1 MADIQIPTFS
11 NVGGAGFAVANAKQN
26 QDATSGKTVLPNVI
40 QSAANALNKVVKF
53 ENDNAFLQGQADY
66 YAKTISEQSWLT
78 TDSYQQG
85 RSLSEFSTGILDYQ
99 QRASELA
106 RASVQAGED
115 LNTFTQKLA
124 PVLKDMNDKVAA
136 LGLTGEAK
144 DTALKTVLTSVA
156 SAQKLYQKELE
167 NETIRN
173 RELGANQLGTAAVV
187 AGVQPGADSAVIAG
201 NLDAVFQGTYQ
212 LYANED
218 PKNALSKASKKS
230 LGAVKEIVTRLQAS
244 STDDLNKLK
253 MLSGYM
259 QRATHWTTD
268 ERDAALNAIDAKFM
282 EFEKFQDVYDQEQIR
297 TLETRLLSG
306 EATIDDIRS
315 AQSSLHARVG
325 AGTKDPSK
333 ANPLLDKLHVLSLK
347 VDAEYGN
354 KLLVTNGTYAD
365 WERSGQG
372 ISKLT
377 NQKVAQLLNTFAG
390 DTSAAGVYLMRDSTR
405 TNIPGEFKRGAEL
418 VAQGF
423 QNFLN
428 SPANSITEVQ
438 DTQANAVL
446 TYATAW
452 NQAADNPGQR
462 DALIAALPK
471 EWQGAMRQVL
481 RSPDVAVTDMRQ
493 LKGALDKAREG
504 IERASSESFRA
515 IDRGLFGVKDSTSQF
530 FKPKSFKSSLFGDNT
545 STDIGEQPSDALL
558 VAYTREANAYLIRN
572 KEYFAVQGYLIHDAE
587 SAMSAMLQE
596 GLAVRTSSGPVFL
609 DPEFKHSTGI
619 ENTEMLVKVFEQ
631 VKQEVADKSGGRTEP
646 KNVRVVVTGNAA
658 TFIAYD
664 DNNAP
669 LPAQYTQTPDDLN
682 RRYRAWVEEQAA
694 TAPENILD
702 SVRVG
707 GPSGITLNVTRP
719 WGNAFMSNDLGTKV
733 AKHLARSEGWTPD
746 WRNTRSAEGQADP
759 NLKQVDVIGIGISK
773 QDHPEWVERLDAA
786 KGSPAKMSQVIG
798 DFAGEYFKTF
808 PAYVKEAGIPQTF
821 EFGRR
826 PDAVYIGLADAMWH
840 GGTTG
845 AKQYAAAI
853 KTASTDI
860 EQAKKDLM
868 GTAVYKQS
876 GPERRKFLERGLI
889 AAWMPRGSNAN
900 Q

>member
-11 NVGGAGFAVANAKQN
+11 NVGGAGFAVANAQQN
-26 QDATSGKTVLPNVI
+26 QDATSGNTVLPGVI

-124 PVLKDMNDKVAA
+124 PVLKDMNDKVSA

-187 AGVQPGADSAVIAG
+187 AAMQPGADGAVIAG
-201 NLDAVFQGTYQ
+201 NLDAVFQGVYQ
-212 LYANED
+212 LHENED

-259 QRATHWTTD
+259 QRATNWTTD
-268 ERDAALNAIDAKFM
+268 ERDAALNAIDSKFM

-325 AGTKDPSK
+325 VGTKDPSK
-333 ANPLLDKLHVLSLK
+333 ANPLLDKLHALSLK
-347 VDAEYGN
+347 ADAEYGN

-377 NQKVAQLLNTFAG
+377 NQKVAQLLNTFDG
-390 DTSAAGVYLMRDSTR
+390 DTSAVGVYLMRDSTR

-452 NQAADNPGQR
+452 QQAADNPGQR
-462 DALIAALPK
+462 DALIAAIPK

-481 RSPDVAVTDMRQ
+481 RSPDVDVTDMRQ
-493 LKGALDKAREG
+493 LKGALDKARDG
-504 IERASSESFRA
+504 IEQQAKAGFSA
-515 IDRGLFGVKDSTSQF
+515 QF
-530 FKPKSFKSSLFGDNT
+530 TPDTFKSTFFGDN
-545 STDIGEQPSDALL
+545 GLQAKLFNQPTDALL
-558 VAYTREANAYLIRN
+558 IQYSREANANVLRN
-572 KEYFAVQGYLIHDAE
+572 KEYLASKGHLIVDEE
-587 SAMSAMLQE
+587 SAAQALLQE
-596 GLAVRTSSGPVFL
+596 GLAVRTASGPVFL
-609 DPEFKHSTGI
+609 NPEFKQSTGI
-619 ENTEMLVKVFEQ
+619 ENNEMLAKVFEQ
-631 VKQEVADKSGGRTEP
+631 VKQEVSSKSGGRSKAE
-646 KNVRVVVTGNAA
+646 NVRVVVTGGTA
-658 TFIAYD
+658 TFIDYD
-664 DNNAP
+664 DNNIP
-669 LPAQYTQTPDDLN
+669 LRQYVQTPDDLN

-707 GPSGITLNVTRP
+707 GPSGTTLNVTKP

-773 QDHPEWVERLDAA
+773 QDHPAWVERLDAA

-798 DFAGEYFKTF
+798 DFAGEYFKDF

-853 KTASTDI
+853 KTASTDL
-860 EQAKKDLM
+860 EQAKRDLM
-868 GTAVYKQS
+868 STAVYKQS

-889 AAWMPRGSNAN
+889 AAWMPRGANAG

>member
-11 NVGGAGFAVANAKQN
+11 NVGGAGFAVASAQQN
-26 QDATSGKTVLPNVI
+26 QDATSGKTVLPDVI
-40 QSAANALNKVVKF
+40 QGAANALNKVVKF

-187 AGVQPGADSAVIAG
+187 AAMQPGADGAVVAG
-201 NLDAVFQGTYQ
+201 NLDAVFQGVYQ
-212 LYANED
+212 LHENED

-253 MLSGYM
+253 ILSGYM
-259 QRATHWTTD
+259 QRATDWTPD
-268 ERDAALNAIDAKFM
+268 ERDAALNAIDSKFM
-282 EFEKFQDVYDQEQIR
+282 EFEKFQDVYNQERVR
-297 TLETRLLSG
+297 TLETRVQQGDAS
-306 EATIDDIRS
+306 IDDIRDLQS
-315 AQSSLHARVG
+315 AYHSQIAS
-325 AGTKDPSK
+325 GTLDPTK
-333 ANPLLDKLHVLSLK
+333 GNALLDNLHRLSLK
-347 VDAEYGN
+347 ADAEYGN
-354 KLLVTNGTYAD
+354 KLLVTQGTYAD
-365 WERSGQG
+365 ILKSGQG
-372 ISKLT
+372 VEKVL
-377 NQKVAQLLNTFAG
+377 NQKVAQLVDTLG

-405 TNIPGEFKRGAEL
+405 TDIPGEYKKGAEL

-428 SPANSITEVQ
+428 APASSITEVQ

-481 RSPDVAVTDMRQ
+481 RSPDVDVTDMRQ
-493 LKGALDKAREG
+493 LKGALDKARDG
-504 IERASSESFRA
+504 IEQQARAGFTA
-515 IDRGLFGVKDSTSQF
+515 QF
-530 FKPKSFKSSLFGDNT
+530 TPDTFKSTFFGDN
-545 STDIGEQPSDALL
+545 GLQAKLFNQPTDALL
-558 VAYTREANAYLIRN
+558 MQYSREANANVLRN
-572 KEYFAVQGYLIHDAE
+572 KEYLASKGHLIVDEE
-587 SAMSAMLQE
+587 SAAQALLQE
-596 GLAVRTSSGPVFL
+596 GLAVRTASGPVFL
-609 DPEFKHSTGI
+609 NPEFKQSTGI
-619 ENTEMLVKVFEQ
+619 ENNEMLAKVFEQ
-631 VKQEVADKSGGRTEP
+631 VKQEVSSKSGGRSKAE
-646 KNVRVVVTGNAA
+646 NVRVVVTGGTA
-658 TFIAYD
+658 TFIDYD
-664 DNNAP
+664 DNNVP
-669 LPAQYTQTPDDLN
+669 LRQYVQTPDDLN
-682 RRYRAWVEEQAA
+682 HRYRAWVEEQAA

-707 GPSGITLNVTRP
+707 GPSGVTLNVTRP

-798 DFAGEYFKTF
+798 DFAGEYFKDF

-840 GGTTG
+840 GGSTG

-853 KTASTDI
+853 KTASTDL
-860 EQAKKDLM
+860 EQAKRDLM

-876 GPERRKFLERGLI
+876 GPARRKFLERGLI
-889 AAWMPRGSNAN
+889 AAWMPRGSNVN

>member
-11 NVGGAGFAVANAKQN
+11 NVGGAGFAVANAQQN
-26 QDATSGKTVLPNVI
+26 QDATSGKTVLPGVI

-66 YAKTISEQSWLT
+66 YAKTIAEQSWLT

-99 QRASELA
+99 QQASELA

-124 PVLKDMNDKVAA
+124 PVLKGMNDKVAA

-187 AGVQPGADSAVIAG
+187 AAMQPGADGAVIAG
-201 NLDAVFQGTYQ
+201 NLDAVFQGVYQ
-212 LYANED
+212 LHENED

-259 QRATHWTTD
+259 QRTTNWTPD
-268 ERDAALNAIDAKFM
+268 ERDAALNAIDSKFM

-297 TLETRLLSG
+297 TLETHLLSG

-333 ANPLLDKLHVLSLK
+333 ANPLLDKLHALSLK
-347 VDAEYGN
+347 ADAEYGN
-354 KLLVTNGTYAD
+354 KLLITQGTYAD
-365 WERSGQG
+365 VLKSGQ
-372 ISKLT
+372 SVEKVL
-377 NQKVAQLLNTFAG
+377 NQKVAQLVDTLG

-405 TNIPGEFKRGAEL
+405 TDIPGEYKKGAEL

-428 SPANSITEVQ
+428 APASSITEVQ

-481 RSPDVAVTDMRQ
+481 RSPDVDVTDMRQ
-493 LKGALDKAREG
+493 LKGALDKARDG
-504 IERASSESFRA
+504 IEQQ
-515 IDRGLFGVKDSTSQF
+515 VKAGFPAQF
-530 FKPKSFKSSLFGDNT
+530 TPDTFKSTFFGDN
-545 STDIGEQPSDALL
+545 GLQAKLFNQPADALL
-558 VAYTREANAYLIRN
+558 ILYSREANSNIFRNREYLAS
-572 KEYFAVQGYLIHDAE
+572 KGHLIVDEE
-587 SAMSAMLQE
+587 SAAQALLQE
-596 GLAVRTSSGPVFL
+596 GLAVRTASGPVFL
-609 DPEFKHSTGI
+609 NPEFKHSTGI
-619 ENTEMLVKVFEQ
+619 ENTEMLAKVFEQ
-631 VKQEVADKSGGRTEP
+631 VKQEVASKSGGRSKPE
-646 KNVRVVVTGNAA
+646 NVRVVVTGNEA

-664 DNNAP
+664 DNNNALP
-669 LPAQYTQTPDDLN
+669 LHYVQDAVDLN

-707 GPSGITLNVTRP
+707 GPSGVTLNVTKP

-746 WRNTRSAEGQADP
+746 WKNTRSVEDQADP

-786 KGSPAKMSQVIG
+786 KGSPAKMSQVVG

-889 AAWMPRGSNAN
+889 AAWMPRGAN
-900 Q
+900 VNQ

>member
-11 NVGGAGFAVANAKQN
+11 NVGGAGFAVANAQQN
-26 QDATSGKTVLPNVI
+26 QDATSGKTVLPGVI

-66 YAKTISEQSWLT
+66 YAKTIAEQSWLT

-124 PVLKDMNDKVAA
+124 PVLKGMNDKVAA

-187 AGVQPGADSAVIAG
+187 ASMQPGADGAVIAG
-201 NLDAVFQGTYQ
+201 NLDAVFQGVYQ
-212 LYANED
+212 LHENED

-259 QRATHWTTD
+259 QRTTNWTPD
-268 ERDAALNAIDAKFM
+268 ERDAALNAIDSKFM

-297 TLETRLLSG
+297 TLETHLLSG

-333 ANPLLDKLHVLSLK
+333 ANPLLDKLHALSLK
-347 VDAEYGN
+347 ADAEYGN
-354 KLLVTNGTYAD
+354 KLLITQGTYAD
-365 WERSGQG
+365 VLKSGQ
-372 ISKLT
+372 SVEKVL
-377 NQKVAQLLNTFAG
+377 NQKVAQLVDTLG

-405 TNIPGEFKRGAEL
+405 TDIPGEYKKGAEL

-428 SPANSITEVQ
+428 APASSITEVQ

-481 RSPDVAVTDMRQ
+481 RSPDVDVTDMRQ
-493 LKGALDKAREG
+493 LKGALDKARDG
-504 IERASSESFRA
+504 IEQQ
-515 IDRGLFGVKDSTSQF
+515 VKAGFPAQF
-530 FKPKSFKSSLFGDNT
+530 TPDTFKSTFFGDN
-545 STDIGEQPSDALL
+545 GLQAKLFNQPADALL
-558 VAYTREANAYLIRN
+558 ILYSREANSNIFRNREYLAS
-572 KEYFAVQGYLIHDAE
+572 KGHLIVDEE
-587 SAMSAMLQE
+587 SAAQALLQE
-596 GLAVRTSSGPVFL
+596 GLAVRTASGPVFL
-609 DPEFKHSTGI
+609 NPEFKHSTGI
-619 ENTEMLVKVFEQ
+619 ENTEMLAKVFEQ
-631 VKQEVADKSGGRTEP
+631 VKQEVASKSGGRSKPE
-646 KNVRVVVTGNAA
+646 NVRVVVTGNEA

-664 DNNAP
+664 DNNNALP
-669 LPAQYTQTPDDLN
+669 LHYVQDAVDLN

-707 GPSGITLNVTRP
+707 GPSGVTLNVTKP

-746 WRNTRSAEGQADP
+746 WKNTRSVEDQADP

-786 KGSPAKMSQVIG
+786 KGSPAKMSQVVG

-889 AAWMPRGSNAN
+889 AAWMPRGAN
-900 Q
+900 VNQ

>member
-11 NVGGAGFAVANAKQN
+11 NVGGAGFAVANAQQN
-26 QDATSGKTVLPNVI
+26 QDATSGKTVLPGVI

-66 YAKTISEQSWLT
+66 YAKTIAEQSWLT

-124 PVLKDMNDKVAA
+124 PVLKGMNDKVAA

-187 AGVQPGADSAVIAG
+187 AAMQPGADGAVIAG
-201 NLDAVFQGTYQ
+201 NLDAVFQGVYQ
-212 LYANED
+212 LHENED

-259 QRATHWTTD
+259 QRTTNWTPD
-268 ERDAALNAIDAKFM
+268 ERDAALNAIDSKFM

-297 TLETRLLSG
+297 TLETHLLSG

-333 ANPLLDKLHVLSLK
+333 ANPLLDKLHALSLK
-347 VDAEYGN
+347 ADAEYGN
-354 KLLVTNGTYAD
+354 KLLITQGTYAD
-365 WERSGQG
+365 VLKSGQ
-372 ISKLT
+372 SVEKVL
-377 NQKVAQLLNTFAG
+377 NQKVAQLVDTLG

-405 TNIPGEFKRGAEL
+405 TDIPGEYKKGAEL

-428 SPANSITEVQ
+428 APASSITEVQ

-481 RSPDVAVTDMRQ
+481 RSPDVDVTDMRQ
-493 LKGALDKAREG
+493 LKGALDKARDG
-504 IERASSESFRA
+504 IEQQ
-515 IDRGLFGVKDSTSQF
+515 VKAGFPAQF
-530 FKPKSFKSSLFGDNT
+530 TPDTFKSTFFGDN
-545 STDIGEQPSDALL
+545 GLQAKLFNQPADALL
-558 VAYTREANAYLIRN
+558 ILYSREANSNIFRNREYLAS
-572 KEYFAVQGYLIHDAE
+572 KGHLIVDEE
-587 SAMSAMLQE
+587 SAAQALLQE
-596 GLAVRTSSGPVFL
+596 GLAVRTASGPVFL
-609 DPEFKHSTGI
+609 NPEFKHSTGI
-619 ENTEMLVKVFEQ
+619 ENTEMLAKVFEQ
-631 VKQEVADKSGGRTEP
+631 VKQEVASKSGGRSKPE
-646 KNVRVVVTGNAA
+646 NVRVVVTGNEA

-664 DNNAP
+664 DNNNALP
-669 LPAQYTQTPDDLN
+669 LHYVQDAVDLN

-707 GPSGITLNVTRP
+707 GPSGVTLNVTKP

-746 WRNTRSAEGQADP
+746 WKNTRSVEDQADP

-786 KGSPAKMSQVIG
+786 KGSPAKMSQVVG

-889 AAWMPRGSNAN
+889 AAWMPRGAN
-900 Q
+900 VNQ

>member
-26 QDATSGKTVLPNVI
+26 QDATSGKTVLPGVI

-187 AGVQPGADSAVIAG
+187 AAMQPGADGAVIAG
-201 NLDAVFQGTYQ
+201 NLDAVFQGVYQ
-212 LYANED
+212 LHENED

-259 QRATHWTTD
+259 QRATNWTTD
-268 ERDAALNAIDAKFM
+268 ERDAALNAIDSKFM
-282 EFEKFQDVYDQEQIR
+282 EFEKFQDVYDQEQVR

-306 EATIDDIRS
+306 EATIDDVRS

-333 ANPLLDKLHVLSLK
+333 ANPLLDKLHALSLK

-354 KLLVTNGTYAD
+354 KLLVAQGTYAD
-365 WERSGQG
+365 VLKSGQ
-372 ISKLT
+372 SAEKVL
-377 NQKVAQLLNTFAG
+377 NQKVAQLVGTLG

-405 TNIPGEFKRGAEL
+405 TDIPGEYKKGAEL

-423 QNFLN
+423 MSFLN
-428 SPANSITEVQ
+428 APANSITEVQ
-438 DTQANAVL
+438 DTQASAVL

-481 RSPDVAVTDMRQ
+481 RSPDVDVTDMRQ
-493 LKGALDKAREG
+493 LKGALDKARDG
-504 IERASSESFRA
+504 IEQQARAGFTA
-515 IDRGLFGVKDSTSQF
+515 QF
-530 FKPKSFKSSLFGDNT
+530 TPDTFKSTFFGDN
-545 STDIGEQPSDALL
+545 GLQAKLFNQPTDALL
-558 VAYTREANAYLIRN
+558 MQYSREANANVLRN
-572 KEYFAVQGYLIHDAE
+572 KEYLASKGHLIVDEE
-587 SAMSAMLQE
+587 SAAQALLQE
-596 GLAVRTSSGPVFL
+596 GLAVRTASGPVFL
-609 DPEFKHSTGI
+609 NPEFKQSTGI
-619 ENTEMLVKVFEQ
+619 ENNEMLAKVFEQ
-631 VKQEVADKSGGRTEP
+631 VKQEVSSKSGGRSKAE
-646 KNVRVVVTGNAA
+646 NVRVVVTGGTA
-658 TFIAYD
+658 TFIDYD
-664 DNNAP
+664 DNNVP
-669 LPAQYTQTPDDLN
+669 LRQYVQTPDDLN

-707 GPSGITLNVTRP
+707 GPSGVTLNVTKP

-773 QDHPEWVERLDAA
+773 QDHPQWVERLDAA

-798 DFAGEYFKTF
+798 DFAGEYFKDF

-840 GGTTG
+840 GGATG

-860 EQAKKDLM
+860 EQARKDLM

-876 GPERRKFLERGLI
+876 GPARRKFLERGLI
-889 AAWMPRGSNAN
+889 AAWMPRGSNVN

>member
-11 NVGGAGFAVANAKQN
+11 NVGGAGFAVANAQQN
-26 QDATSGKTVLPNVI
+26 QDATSGKTVLPGVI

-167 NETIRN
+167 DETIRN

-187 AGVQPGADSAVIAG
+187 AAMQPGADGAVIAG
-201 NLDAVFQGTYQ
+201 NLDAVFQGVYQ
-212 LYANED
+212 LHENED

-253 MLSGYM
+253 MLSSYM
-259 QRATHWTTD
+259 QRATNWTTD
-268 ERDAALNAIDAKFM
+268 ERDAALNAIDSKFM
-282 EFEKFQDVYDQEQIR
+282 EFEKFQDVYNQESVR
-297 TLETRLLSG
+297 TLETRVQQGDAS
-306 EATIDDIRS
+306 IDDIRDLQS
-315 AQSSLHARVG
+315 AYHSQIAS
-325 AGTKDPSK
+325 GTLDPTK
-333 ANPLLDKLHVLSLK
+333 GNALLDNLHRLSLK
-347 VDAEYGN
+347 ADSEYGN
-354 KLLVTNGTYAD
+354 KLLVTQGTYAD
-365 WERSGQG
+365 VLKSGQG
-372 ISKLT
+372 VEKVL
-377 NQKVAQLLNTFAG
+377 NQKVAQLVDTLG

-405 TNIPGEFKRGAEL
+405 TDIPGEYKRGAEL

-423 QNFLN
+423 MSFLN
-428 SPANSITEVQ
+428 APANSITEVQ

-481 RSPDVAVTDMRQ
+481 RSPDVDVTDMRQ
-493 LKGALDKAREG
+493 LKGALDKARDG
-504 IERASSESFRA
+504 IEQQARAGFTA
-515 IDRGLFGVKDSTSQF
+515 QF
-530 FKPKSFKSSLFGDNT
+530 TPDTFKSTFFGDN
-545 STDIGEQPSDALL
+545 GLQAKLFNQPTDALL
-558 VAYTREANAYLIRN
+558 IQYSREANANVLRN
-572 KEYFAVQGYLIHDAE
+572 KEYLASKGHLIVDEE
-587 SAMSAMLQE
+587 SAAQALLQE
-596 GLAVRTSSGPVFL
+596 GLAVRTASGPVFL
-609 DPEFKHSTGI
+609 NPEFKQSTGI
-619 ENTEMLVKVFEQ
+619 ENNEMLAKVFEQ
-631 VKQEVADKSGGRTEP
+631 VKQEVSSKSGGRSKAE
-646 KNVRVVVTGNAA
+646 NVRVVVTGGTA
-658 TFIAYD
+658 TFIDYD
-664 DNNAP
+664 DNNVP
-669 LPAQYTQTPDDLN
+669 LRQYVQTTDDLN

-707 GPSGITLNVTRP
+707 GPSGVTLNVTKP

-773 QDHPEWVERLDAA
+773 QDHPEWVERIDAA

-798 DFAGEYFKTF
+798 DFAGEYFKDF
-808 PAYVKEAGIPQTF
+808 PSYVKEAGIPQTF

-840 GGTTG
+840 GGATG

-860 EQAKKDLM
+860 EQARKDLM

-876 GPERRKFLERGLI
+876 GPARRKFLERGLI
-889 AAWMPRGSNAN
+889 AAWMPRGSNVN

>member
-11 NVGGAGFAVANAKQN
+11 NVGGVGFAMANAQQN
-26 QDATSGKTVLPNVI
+26 QDATSGKTVLPGVI

-187 AGVQPGADSAVIAG
+187 AAMQPGADGAVIAG
-201 NLDAVFQGTYQ
+201 NLDAVFQGVYQ
-212 LYANED
+212 LHENED

-253 MLSGYM
+253 ILSGYM
-259 QRATHWTTD
+259 QRATDWTPD
-268 ERDAALNAIDAKFM
+268 ERDAALNAIDSKFM
-282 EFEKFQDVYDQEQIR
+282 EFEKFQDVYNQESVR
-297 TLETRLLSG
+297 TLETRVQQGDAS
-306 EATIDDIRS
+306 IDDIRDLQS
-315 AQSSLHARVG
+315 AYHRQIAS
-325 AGTKDPSK
+325 GTLDPTK
-333 ANPLLDKLHVLSLK
+333 GNALLDNLHRLSLK
-347 VDAEYGN
+347 VDSEYGN
-354 KLLVTNGTYAD
+354 KLLVTQGTYAD
-365 WERSGQG
+365 VLKSGQG
-372 ISKLT
+372 VEKVL
-377 NQKVAQLLNTFAG
+377 NQKVAQLVATLG

-405 TNIPGEFKRGAEL
+405 TDIPGEYKKGAEL

-428 SPANSITEVQ
+428 APASSITEVQ

-481 RSPDVAVTDMRQ
+481 RSPDVDVTDMRQ
-493 LKGALDKAREG
+493 LKGALDKARDG
-504 IERASSESFRA
+504 IEQQ
-515 IDRGLFGVKDSTSQF
+515 VKAGFPAQF
-530 FKPKSFKSSLFGDNT
+530 TPDTFKSTFFGDN
-545 STDIGEQPSDALL
+545 GLQAKLFNQPADALL
-558 VAYTREANAYLIRN
+558 ILYSREANSNIFRNREYLAS
-572 KEYFAVQGYLIHDAE
+572 KGHLIVDEE
-587 SAMSAMLQE
+587 SAAQALLQE
-596 GLAVRTSSGPVFL
+596 GLAVRTASGPVFL
-609 DPEFKHSTGI
+609 NPEFKHSTGI
-619 ENTEMLVKVFEQ
+619 ENTEMLAKVFEQ
-631 VKQEVADKSGGRTEP
+631 VKQEVASKSGGRSKPE
-646 KNVRVVVTGNAA
+646 NVRVVVTGNEA

-664 DNNAP
+664 DNNNVLP
-669 LPAQYTQTPDDLN
+669 LHYVQDAVDLN

-707 GPSGITLNVTRP
+707 GPSGVTLNVTRP

-798 DFAGEYFKTF
+798 DFAGEYFKDF

-840 GGTTG
+840 GGATG

-853 KTASTDI
+853 KTASTDL

-876 GPERRKFLERGLI
+876 GPARRKFLERGLI
-889 AAWMPRGSNAN
+889 AAWMPRGSNVN

>member
-26 QDATSGKTVLPNVI
+26 QDATSGKTVLPGVI

-187 AGVQPGADSAVIAG
+187 AAMQPGADGAVIAG
-201 NLDAVFQGTYQ
+201 NLDAVFQGVYQ
-212 LYANED
+212 LHENED

-259 QRATHWTTD
+259 QRATNWTTD
-268 ERDAALNAIDAKFM
+268 ERDAALNAIDSKFM
-282 EFEKFQDVYDQEQIR
+282 EFEKFQDVYDQEQVR

-306 EATIDDIRS
+306 EATIDDIRD
-315 AQSSLHARVG
+315 AQSSLHARVD
-325 AGTKDPSK
+325 AGTKDPSQ
-333 ANPLLDKLHVLSLK
+333 ANPLFSKLHALSLK
-347 VDAEYGN
+347 ADKAYGDN
-354 KLLVTNGTYAD
+354 LLVSNGTYAD
-365 WERSGQG
+365 WLRSDKGVA
-372 ISKLT
+372 KLAGLKT
-377 NQKVAQLLNTFAG
+377 AQLVTAFNG

-418 VAQGF
+418 VTQGF
-423 QNFLN
+423 QSFLN
-428 SPANSITEVQ
+428 APANSITEVQ
-438 DTQANAVL
+438 DTQADAVR

-481 RSPDVAVTDMRQ
+481 RSPDVDVTDMRQ
-493 LKGALDKAREG
+493 LKGALDKARDG
-504 IERASSESFRA
+504 IEQQARAGFTA
-515 IDRGLFGVKDSTSQF
+515 QF
-530 FKPKSFKSSLFGDNT
+530 TPDTFKSTFFGDN
-545 STDIGEQPSDALL
+545 GLQAKLFNQPTDALL
-558 VAYTREANAYLIRN
+558 MQYSREANANVLRN
-572 KEYFAVQGYLIHDAE
+572 KEYLASKGHLIVDEE
-587 SAMSAMLQE
+587 SAAQALLQE
-596 GLAVRTSSGPVFL
+596 GLAVRTASGPVFL
-609 DPEFKHSTGI
+609 NPEFKQSTGI
-619 ENTEMLVKVFEQ
+619 ENNEMLAKVFEQ
-631 VKQEVADKSGGRTEP
+631 VKQEVSSKSGGRSKAE
-646 KNVRVVVTGNAA
+646 NVRVVVTGGTA
-658 TFIAYD
+658 TFIDYD
-664 DNNAP
+664 DNNVP
-669 LPAQYTQTPDDLN
+669 LRQYVQTPDDLN
-682 RRYRAWVEEQAA
+682 RRYRAWIEEQAA

-707 GPSGITLNVTRP
+707 GPSGVTLNVTRP

-798 DFAGEYFKTF
+798 DFAGEYFKDF
-808 PAYVKEAGIPQTF
+808 PSYVKEAGIPQTF

-840 GGTTG
+840 GGSTG

-853 KTASTDI
+853 KTASTDL
-860 EQAKKDLM
+860 EQATRDLM
-868 GTAVYKQS
+868 STAVYKQS
-876 GPERRKFLERGLI
+876 GPARRKFLERGLI
-889 AAWMPRGSNAN
+889 AAWMPRGSNVN

>member
-11 NVGGAGFAVANAKQN
+11 NVGGAGFAVANAQQN
-26 QDATSGKTVLPNVI
+26 QDATSGKTVLPGVI
-40 QSAANALNKVVKF
+40 QNAANALNKVVKF

-124 PVLKDMNDKVAA
+124 PVLKGMNDKVAA

-187 AGVQPGADSAVIAG
+187 AAMQPGADGAVIAG
-201 NLDAVFQGTYQ
+201 NLDAVFQGVYQ
-212 LYANED
+212 LHENED

-259 QRATHWTTD
+259 QRAINWTTD
-268 ERDAALNAIDAKFM
+268 ERDAALNAIDSKFM
-282 EFEKFQDVYDQEQIR
+282 EFGKFQDVYNQESVR
-297 TLETRLLSG
+297 TLETRVQQGDAS
-306 EATIDDIRS
+306 IDDIRDLQS
-315 AQSSLHARVG
+315 AYHSQIAS
-325 AGTKDPSK
+325 GTLDPTK
-333 ANPLLDKLHVLSLK
+333 GNALLDNLHRLSLK
-347 VDAEYGN
+347 ADAEYGN
-354 KLLVTNGTYAD
+354 KLLVTQGTYAD
-365 WERSGQG
+365 VLKSGQ
-372 ISKLT
+372 SAEKVL
-377 NQKVAQLLNTFAG
+377 NQKVAQLVDTLG

-405 TNIPGEFKRGAEL
+405 TDIPGEYKKGAEL

-428 SPANSITEVQ
+428 APANSITEVQ

-481 RSPDVAVTDMRQ
+481 RSPDVDVTDMRQ
-493 LKGALDKAREG
+493 LKGALDKARDG
-504 IERASSESFRA
+504 IEQQARAGFTA
-515 IDRGLFGVKDSTSQF
+515 QF
-530 FKPKSFKSSLFGDNT
+530 TPDTFKSTFFGDN
-545 STDIGEQPSDALL
+545 GLQAKLFNQPTDALL
-558 VAYTREANAYLIRN
+558 IQYSREANANVLRN
-572 KEYFAVQGYLIHDAE
+572 KEYLASKGHLIVDEE
-587 SAMSAMLQE
+587 SAAQALLQE
-596 GLAVRTSSGPVFL
+596 GMAVRTASGPVFL
-609 DPEFKHSTGI
+609 NPEFKQSTGI
-619 ENTEMLVKVFEQ
+619 ENNEMLAKVFEQ
-631 VKQEVADKSGGRTEP
+631 VKQEVSSKSGGRSKAE
-646 KNVRVVVTGNAA
+646 NVRVVVTGGTA
-658 TFIAYD
+658 TFIDYD
-664 DNNAP
+664 DNNVP
-669 LPAQYTQTPDDLN
+669 LRQYVQTPDNLN

-707 GPSGITLNVTRP
+707 GPSGVTLNVTRP

-759 NLKQVDVIGIGISK
+759 SLKQVDVIGIGISK
-773 QDHPEWVERLDAA
+773 QDHPDWVERLDAA

-798 DFAGEYFKTF
+798 DFAGEYFKDF

-840 GGTTG
+840 GGATG

-853 KTASTDI
+853 KTASTNI

-876 GPERRKFLERGLI
+876 GPARRKFLERGLI
-889 AAWMPRGSNAN
+889 AAWMPRGSNVN

>member
-11 NVGGAGFAVANAKQN
+11 NVGGAGFAVANAQQS
-26 QDATSGKTVLPNVI
+26 QDATSGKTVLPGVI

-66 YAKTISEQSWLT
+66 YAKTIAEQSWLT

-124 PVLKDMNDKVAA
+124 PVLKGMNDKVAA

-187 AGVQPGADSAVIAG
+187 AAMQPGADGAVIAG
-201 NLDAVFQGTYQ
+201 NLDAVFQGVYQ
-212 LYANED
+212 LHENED

-259 QRATHWTTD
+259 QRTTNWTPD
-268 ERDAALNAIDAKFM
+268 ERDAALNAIDSKFM

-297 TLETRLLSG
+297 TLETHLLSG

-333 ANPLLDKLHVLSLK
+333 ANPLLDKLHALSLK
-347 VDAEYGN
+347 ADAEYGN
-354 KLLVTNGTYAD
+354 KLLITQGTYAD
-365 WERSGQG
+365 VLKSGQ
-372 ISKLT
+372 SVEKVL
-377 NQKVAQLLNTFAG
+377 NQKVAQLVDTLG

-405 TNIPGEFKRGAEL
+405 TDIPGEYKKGAEL

-428 SPANSITEVQ
+428 APASSITEVQ

-481 RSPDVAVTDMRQ
+481 RSPDVDVTDMRQ
-493 LKGALDKAREG
+493 LKGALDKARDG
-504 IERASSESFRA
+504 IEQQ
-515 IDRGLFGVKDSTSQF
+515 VKAGFPAQF
-530 FKPKSFKSSLFGDNT
+530 TPDTFKSTFFGDN
-545 STDIGEQPSDALL
+545 GLQAKLFNQPADALL
-558 VAYTREANAYLIRN
+558 ILYSREANSNIFRNREYLAS
-572 KEYFAVQGYLIHDAE
+572 KGHLIVDEE
-587 SAMSAMLQE
+587 SAAQALLQE
-596 GLAVRTSSGPVFL
+596 GLAVRTASGPVFL
-609 DPEFKHSTGI
+609 NPEFKQSTGI
-619 ENTEMLVKVFEQ
+619 ENTEMLAKVFEQ
-631 VKQEVADKSGGRTEP
+631 VKQEVSSKSGGRSKPE
-646 KNVRVVVTGNAA
+646 NVRVVVTGGTA
-658 TFIAYD
+658 TFIDYD
-664 DNNAP
+664 DNNVP
-669 LPAQYTQTPDDLN
+669 LRQYVQTPDDLN

-707 GPSGITLNVTRP
+707 GPSGVTLNVTKP

-746 WRNTRSAEGQADP
+746 WKNTRSVEDQADP

-786 KGSPAKMSQVIG
+786 KGSPAKMSQVVG

-889 AAWMPRGSNAN
+889 AAWMPRGSNVN

>member
-11 NVGGAGFAVANAKQN
+11 NVGGAGFAVANAQQN
-26 QDATSGKTVLPNVI
+26 QDATSGKTVLPGVI

-187 AGVQPGADSAVIAG
+187 AAMQPGADGAVIAG
-201 NLDAVFQGTYQ
+201 NLDAVFQGVYQ
-212 LYANED
+212 LHENED

-253 MLSGYM
+253 MLSSYM
-259 QRATHWTTD
+259 QRATNWTPD
-268 ERDAALNAIDAKFM
+268 ERDAALNAIDSKFM
-282 EFEKFQDVYDQEQIR
+282 EFEKFQDVYNQERVR
-297 TLETRLLSG
+297 TLETRVQQGDAS
-306 EATIDDIRS
+306 IDDIRDLQS
-315 AQSSLHARVG
+315 AYHSQIAS
-325 AGTKDPSK
+325 GTLDPTK
-333 ANPLLDKLHVLSLK
+333 GNALLDNLHRLSLK
-347 VDAEYGN
+347 ADAEYGN
-354 KLLVTNGTYAD
+354 KLLVTQGTYAD
-365 WERSGQG
+365 VLKSGQNVE
-372 ISKLT
+372 KVL
-377 NQKVAQLLNTFAG
+377 NQKVAQLVDTLG

-405 TNIPGEFKRGAEL
+405 TDIPGEYKKGAEL

-428 SPANSITEVQ
+428 APASSITEVQ

-481 RSPDVAVTDMRQ
+481 RSPDVDVTDMRQ
-493 LKGALDKAREG
+493 LKGALDKARDG
-504 IERASSESFRA
+504 IEQQARAGFTA
-515 IDRGLFGVKDSTSQF
+515 QF
-530 FKPKSFKSSLFGDNT
+530 TPDTFKSTFFGDN
-545 STDIGEQPSDALL
+545 GLQAKLFNQPTDALL
-558 VAYTREANAYLIRN
+558 MQYSREANANVLRN
-572 KEYFAVQGYLIHDAE
+572 KEYLASKGHLIVDEE
-587 SAMSAMLQE
+587 SAAQALLQE
-596 GLAVRTSSGPVFL
+596 GLAVRTASGPVFL
-609 DPEFKHSTGI
+609 NPEFKQSTGI
-619 ENTEMLVKVFEQ
+619 ENNEMLAKVFEQ
-631 VKQEVADKSGGRTEP
+631 VKQEVSSKSGGRSKPE
-646 KNVRVVVTGNAA
+646 NVRVVVTGGTA
-658 TFIAYD
+658 TFIDYD
-664 DNNAP
+664 DNNVP
-669 LPAQYTQTPDDLN
+669 LRQYVQTPDDLN
-682 RRYRAWVEEQAA
+682 RRYRVWVEEQAA

-707 GPSGITLNVTRP
+707 GPSGVTLNVTRP

-746 WRNTRSAEGQADP
+746 WRNTRSAEGRADP

-798 DFAGEYFKTF
+798 DFAGEYFKDF

-840 GGTTG
+840 GGATG

-868 GTAVYKQS
+868 STAVYKQS
-876 GPERRKFLERGLI
+876 GPARRKFLERGLI
-889 AAWMPRGSNAN
+889 AAWMPRGSNVN

>member
-11 NVGGAGFAVANAKQN
+11 NVGGAGFAVANAQQN
-26 QDATSGKTVLPNVI
+26 QDATSGKTVLPGVI

-106 RASVQAGED
+106 RASVQVGED

-156 SAQKLYQKELE
+156 SAQKLYQKALE

-187 AGVQPGADSAVIAG
+187 AAMQPGADGAVIAG
-201 NLDAVFQGTYQ
+201 NLDAVFQGVYQ
-212 LYANED
+212 LHENED

-259 QRATHWTTD
+259 QKATNWTTD
-268 ERDAALNAIDAKFM
+268 ERDAALNAIDSKFM
-282 EFEKFQDVYDQEQIR
+282 EFEKFQDVYNQESVR
-297 TLETRLLSG
+297 TLETRVQQGDAS
-306 EATIDDIRS
+306 IDDIRDLQS
-315 AQSSLHARVG
+315 AYHSQIAS
-325 AGTKDPSK
+325 GTLDPTK
-333 ANPLLDKLHVLSLK
+333 GNALLDNLHRLSLK
-347 VDAEYGN
+347 ADSEYGN
-354 KLLVTNGTYAD
+354 KLLVTQGTYAD
-365 WERSGQG
+365 VLKSGQ
-372 ISKLT
+372 SVEKVL
-377 NQKVAQLLNTFAG
+377 NQKVAQLVDTLG

-405 TNIPGEFKRGAEL
+405 TDIPGEYKKGAEL

-423 QNFLN
+423 MSFLN
-428 SPANSITEVQ
+428 APANSITEVQ

-481 RSPDVAVTDMRQ
+481 RSPEVDVTDMRQ
-493 LKGALDKAREG
+493 LKGALDKARDG
-504 IERASSESFRA
+504 IEQQARAGFTA
-515 IDRGLFGVKDSTSQF
+515 QFTSDT
-530 FKPKSFKSSLFGDNT
+530 FKSTFFGDN
-545 STDIGEQPSDALL
+545 GLQAKLFNQPTDALL
-558 VAYTREANAYLIRN
+558 IQYSREANANVLRN
-572 KEYFAVQGYLIHDAE
+572 KEYLASKGHLIVDEE
-587 SAMSAMLQE
+587 SAAQALLQE
-596 GLAVRTSSGPVFL
+596 GLAVRTASGPVFL
-609 DPEFKHSTGI
+609 NPEFKQSTGI
-619 ENTEMLVKVFEQ
+619 ENNEMLAKVFEQ
-631 VKQEVADKSGGRTEP
+631 VKQEVSSKSGGRSKP
-646 KNVRVVVTGNAA
+646 DNVRVVVTGGTA
-658 TFIAYD
+658 TFIDYD
-664 DNNAP
+664 DNNVP
-669 LPAQYTQTPDDLN
+669 LRQYVQTPDDLN

-694 TAPENILD
+694 SAPENILD

-707 GPSGITLNVTRP
+707 GPSGVTLNVTRP

-733 AKHLARSEGWTPD
+733 AKHLARSEGWTHD
-746 WRNTRSAEGQADP
+746 WRNTRSAAGQADP

-773 QDHPEWVERLDAA
+773 QDHPDWVERLDAA

-889 AAWMPRGSNAN
+889 AAWMPRGSNVN

>member
-187 AGVQPGADSAVIAG
+187 AAMQPGADGAVIAG
-201 NLDAVFQGTYQ
+201 NLDAVFQGVYQ
-212 LYANED
+212 LHENED

-230 LGAVKEIVTRLQAS
+230 LGALKEIVTRLQGS
-244 STDDLNKLK
+244 SPEDLGKLK
-253 MLSGYM
+253 MLSSYM
-259 QRATHWTTD
+259 QKATNWTTD
-268 ERDAALNAIDAKFM
+268 ERDAALNAIDSKFM
-282 EFEKFQDVYDQEQIR
+282 EFEKFQDVYNQESVR
-297 TLETRLLSG
+297 TLETRVKQG
-306 EATIDDIRS
+306 DATIDDIRDL
-315 AQSSLHARVG
+315 QSVYHTQIASG
-325 AGTKDPSK
+325 ALDPTKGN
-333 ANPLLDKLHVLSLK
+333 ALLDNLHRLSLK
-347 VDAEYGN
+347 ADEEYGN
-354 KLLVTNGTYAD
+354 RLLIVNGTYAD
-365 WERSGQG
+365 ILKSGQTPD
-372 ISKLT
+372 KVL
-377 NQKVAQLLNTFAG
+377 NQKVAQLVETLG

-405 TNIPGEFKRGAEL
+405 TDIPGEYKKGAEL

-428 SPANSITEVQ
+428 APANSITEVQ

-481 RSPDVAVTDMRQ
+481 RSPDVDVTDMRQ
-493 LKGALDKAREG
+493 LKGALDKARDG
-504 IERASSESFRA
+504 IEQQARAGFTA
-515 IDRGLFGVKDSTSQF
+515 QF
-530 FKPKSFKSSLFGDNT
+530 TPDTFKSTFFGDN
-545 STDIGEQPSDALL
+545 GLQAKLFNQPTDALL
-558 VAYTREANAYLIRN
+558 TQYSREANANVLRN
-572 KEYFAVQGYLIHDAE
+572 KEYLASKGHLIVDEE
-587 SAMSAMLQE
+587 SAAQALLQE
-596 GLAVRTSSGPVFL
+596 GLAVRTASGPVFL
-609 DPEFKHSTGI
+609 NPEFKQSTGI
-619 ENTEMLVKVFEQ
+619 ENNEMLAKVFEQ
-631 VKQEVADKSGGRTEP
+631 VKQEVSSKSGGRSKAE
-646 KNVRVVVTGNAA
+646 NVRVVVTGGTA
-658 TFIAYD
+658 TFIDYD
-664 DNNAP
+664 DNNVP
-669 LPAQYTQTPDDLN
+669 LRQYTQTPDDLN

-702 SVRVG
+702 SARVG
-707 GPSGITLNVTRP
+707 GPSGTTLNVTKP

-773 QDHPEWVERLDAA
+773 QDHPDWVERLDAA

-798 DFAGEYFKTF
+798 DFAGEYFKNF

-840 GGTTG
+840 GGATG

-853 KTASTDI
+853 KTASTDL

-889 AAWMPRGSNAN
+889 AAWIPRGANAG

>member
-1 MADIQIPTFS
+1 MADIQIPTLS
-11 NVGGAGFAVANAKQN
+11 NVGGAGFAVANAQQN
-26 QDATSGKTVLPNVI
+26 QDATSGKTVLPGVI

-85 RSLSEFSTGILDYQ
+85 RSLSEFSSGILDYQ

-106 RASVQAGED
+106 KASVQAGED

-124 PVLKDMNDKVAA
+124 PVLKGMNDKVAA

-144 DTALKTVLTSVA
+144 DTAMKTVLTSVA

-187 AGVQPGADSAVIAG
+187 AAMQPGADGAVIAG
-201 NLDAVFQGTYQ
+201 NLDAVFQGVYQ
-212 LYANED
+212 LHENED

-253 MLSGYM
+253 MLSSYM
-259 QRATHWTTD
+259 QRATNWTTD
-268 ERDAALNAIDAKFM
+268 ERDAALNAIDSKFM

-333 ANPLLDKLHVLSLK
+333 ANPLLDKLHALSLK

-354 KLLVTNGTYAD
+354 KLLVTQGTYAD
-365 WERSGQG
+365 VLKSGQ
-372 ISKLT
+372 SVEKVL
-377 NQKVAQLLNTFAG
+377 NQKVAQLVDTLG
-390 DTSAAGVYLMRDSTR
+390 DTSAAGVYLMWDSTR
-405 TNIPGEFKRGAEL
+405 TDIPGEYKKGAEL

-423 QNFLN
+423 MSFLN
-428 SPANSITEVQ
+428 APANSITEVQ

-481 RSPDVAVTDMRQ
+481 RSPDVDVTDMRQ
-493 LKGALDKAREG
+493 LKGALDKARDG
-504 IERASSESFRA
+504 IEQQARAGFTA
-515 IDRGLFGVKDSTSQF
+515 QF
-530 FKPKSFKSSLFGDNT
+530 TPDTFKSTFFGDN
-545 STDIGEQPSDALL
+545 GLQAKLFNQPTDALL
-558 VAYTREANAYLIRN
+558 MQYSREANANVLRN
-572 KEYFAVQGYLIHDAE
+572 KEYLASKGHLIVDEE
-587 SAMSAMLQE
+587 SAAQALLQE
-596 GLAVRTSSGPVFL
+596 GLAVRTASGPVFL
-609 DPEFKHSTGI
+609 NPEFKQSTGI
-619 ENTEMLVKVFEQ
+619 ENTEMLAKIFEQ
-631 VKQEVADKSGGRTEP
+631 VKQEVSSKSGGRSKPE
-646 KNVRVVVTGNAA
+646 NVRVVVTGGTA
-658 TFIAYD
+658 TFIDYD
-664 DNNAP
+664 DNNVP
-669 LPAQYTQTPDDLN
+669 LRQYVQTPDDLN
-682 RRYRAWVEEQAA
+682 HRYRAWVEEQAA

-707 GPSGITLNVTRP
+707 GPSGVTLNVTRP

-773 QDHPEWVERLDAA
+773 QDHPDWVERLDAA
-786 KGSPAKMSQVIG
+786 KGSPAKLSQVIG
-798 DFAGEYFKTF
+798 DFAGEYFKDF

-840 GGTTG
+840 GGATG

-853 KTASTDI
+853 KTASTDL
-860 EQAKKDLM
+860 EQATRDLM
-868 GTAVYKQS
+868 STAVYKQS
-876 GPERRKFLERGLI
+876 GPARRKFLERGLI
-889 AAWMPRGSNAN
+889 AAWMPRGSNVN

>member
-1 MADIQIPTFS
+1 MADIQIPSFA
-11 NVGGAGFAVANAKQN
+11 NVGGASFAPAYAKGN
-26 QDATSGKTVLPNVI
+26 VDTSTGV
-40 QSAANALNKVVKF
+40 SAIPELAKAAGSALTQIVQY

-85 RSLSEFSTGILDYQ
+85 RSLSEFSSGILDYQ
-99 QRASELA
+99 QQASELA

-124 PVLKDMNDKVAA
+124 PVLKGMNDKVAA

-187 AGVQPGADSAVIAG
+187 AAMQPGADGAVIAG
-201 NLDAVFQGTYQ
+201 NLDAVFQGVYQ
-212 LYANED
+212 LHENED

-230 LGAVKEIVTRLQAS
+230 LGALKEIITRLQGNS
-244 STDDLNKLK
+244 PEDLDKLK
-253 MLSGYM
+253 MLSSYM
-259 QRATHWTTD
+259 QRAINWTTD
-268 ERDAALNAIDAKFM
+268 ERDAALNAIDSKFM
-282 EFEKFQDVYDQEQIR
+282 EFEKFQDVYNQESVR
-297 TLETRLLSG
+297 TLETRVKQG
-306 EATIDDIRS
+306 DATIDDIRDL
-315 AQSSLHARVG
+315 QSVYHTQIASG
-325 AGTKDPSK
+325 ALDPTKGN
-333 ANPLLDKLHVLSLK
+333 ALLDNLHRLSLK
-347 VDAEYGN
+347 ADEEYGN
-354 KLLVTNGTYAD
+354 RLLIVNGTYAD
-365 WERSGQG
+365 ILKSGQTPD
-372 ISKLT
+372 KVL
-377 NQKVAQLLNTFAG
+377 NQKVAQLVDTLG
-390 DTSAAGVYLMRDSTR
+390 DTSAVGVYLMRDSTR

-428 SPANSITEVQ
+428 SPVNSITEVQ

-446 TYATAW
+446 TYVTAW

-481 RSPDVAVTDMRQ
+481 RSPDVDVTDMRQ
-493 LKGALDKAREG
+493 LKGALDKARDG
-504 IERASSESFRA
+504 IEQQARAGFTA
-515 IDRGLFGVKDSTSQF
+515 QF
-530 FKPKSFKSSLFGDNT
+530 TPDTFKSTFSGDN
-545 STDIGEQPSDALL
+545 GLQAKLFNQPTDALL
-558 VAYTREANAYLIRN
+558 IQYSREANANVLRN
-572 KEYFAVQGYLIHDAE
+572 KEYLASKGHLIVDEE
-587 SAMSAMLQE
+587 SAAQALLQE
-596 GLAVRTSSGPVFL
+596 GLAVRTASGPVFL
-609 DPEFKHSTGI
+609 NPEFKQSTGI
-619 ENTEMLVKVFEQ
+619 ENNEMLAKVFEQ
-631 VKQEVADKSGGRTEP
+631 VKQEVSSKSGGRSKPE
-646 KNVRVVVTGNAA
+646 NVRVVVTGGTA
-658 TFIAYD
+658 TFIDYD
-664 DNNAP
+664 DNNVP
-669 LPAQYTQTPDDLN
+669 LRQYVQTPDDLN

-707 GPSGITLNVTRP
+707 GPSGGTLNVTRP

-773 QDHPEWVERLDAA
+773 QDHPDWVERLDAA

-798 DFAGEYFKTF
+798 DFAGEYFKDF

-840 GGTTG
+840 GGATG

-853 KTASTDI
+853 KTASTNI

-876 GPERRKFLERGLI
+876 GPARRKFLERGLI
-889 AAWMPRGSNAN
+889 AAWMPRGSNVN

>member
-1 MADIQIPTFS
+1 MSDIQIPTFS
-11 NVGGAGFAVANAKQN
+11 NVGGAGFAVANSQQN
-26 QDATSGKTVLPNVI
+26 QDATSGKTVLPEVI
-40 QSAANALNKVVKF
+40 QGAANALNRVVKF

-187 AGVQPGADSAVIAG
+187 AAMQPGADGAVIAG
-201 NLDAVFQGTYQ
+201 NLDAVFQGVYQ
-212 LYANED
+212 LHENED

-259 QRATHWTTD
+259 QRATNWTPD
-268 ERDAALNAIDAKFM
+268 ERDAALNAIDSKFM
-282 EFEKFQDVYDQEQIR
+282 EFEKFQDVYNQERVR
-297 TLETRLLSG
+297 TLETRVQQGDAS
-306 EATIDDIRS
+306 IDDIRDLQS
-315 AQSSLHARVG
+315 AYHSQIAS
-325 AGTKDPSK
+325 GTLDPTK
-333 ANPLLDKLHVLSLK
+333 GNALLDNLHRLSLK
-347 VDAEYGN
+347 ADSEYGN
-354 KLLVTNGTYAD
+354 KLLVTQGTYAD
-365 WERSGQG
+365 VLKSGQ
-372 ISKLT
+372 SVEKVL
-377 NQKVAQLLNTFAG
+377 NQKVAQLVGTLG
-390 DTSAAGVYLMRDSTR
+390 DTSAAGVYLMRDSIR
-405 TNIPGEFKRGAEL
+405 TDIPGEYKKGAEL

-423 QNFLN
+423 MSFLN
-428 SPANSITEVQ
+428 TPTNSITEVQ

-446 TYATAW
+446 TYVTAW

-481 RSPDVAVTDMRQ
+481 RSPDVDVTDMRQ

-504 IERASSESFRA
+504 IEQQARAGFTA
-515 IDRGLFGVKDSTSQF
+515 QF
-530 FKPKSFKSSLFGDNT
+530 TPDTFKSTFFGDN
-545 STDIGEQPSDALL
+545 GLQAKLFNQPTDALL
-558 VAYTREANAYLIRN
+558 MQYSREANANVLRN
-572 KEYFAVQGYLIHDAE
+572 KEYLASKGHLIVDEE
-587 SAMSAMLQE
+587 SAAQALLQE
-596 GLAVRTSSGPVFL
+596 GLAVRTASGPVFL
-609 DPEFKHSTGI
+609 NPEFKQSTGI
-619 ENTEMLVKVFEQ
+619 ENNEMLAKVIEQ
-631 VKQEVADKSGGRTEP
+631 VKQEVSSKSGGRSKAE
-646 KNVRVVVTGNAA
+646 NVRVVVTGGTA
-658 TFIAYD
+658 TFIDYD
-664 DNNAP
+664 DNNVP
-669 LPAQYTQTPDDLN
+669 LRQYVQTPDDLN
-682 RRYRAWVEEQAA
+682 HRYRAWVEEQAA

-707 GPSGITLNVTRP
+707 GPSGVTLNVTKP

-773 QDHPEWVERLDAA
+773 QDHPDWVERLDAA

-798 DFAGEYFKTF
+798 DFAGEYFKDF

-840 GGTTG
+840 GGATG

-853 KTASTDI
+853 KTASTDL
-860 EQAKKDLM
+860 EQAKRDLM
-868 GTAVYKQS
+868 STAVYKQS
-876 GPERRKFLERGLI
+876 GPARRKFLERGLI
-889 AAWMPRGSNAN
+889 AAWMPRGSNVN

>member
-187 AGVQPGADSAVIAG
+187 AGMQPGADSAVIAG

-212 LYANED
+212 LYASED

-230 LGAVKEIVTRLQAS
+230 LGALKEIVTRLQGS
-244 STDDLNKLK
+244 SPEDLGKLK
-253 MLSGYM
+253 MLSSYM
-259 QRATHWTTD
+259 QKATNWTTD
-268 ERDAALNAIDAKFM
+268 ERDAALNAIDSKFM
-282 EFEKFQDVYDQEQIR
+282 EFEKFQDVYNQESVR
-297 TLETRLLSG
+297 TLETRVKQG
-306 EATIDDIRS
+306 DATIDDIRDL
-315 AQSSLHARVG
+315 QSVYHTQIASG
-325 AGTKDPSK
+325 ALDPTKGN
-333 ANPLLDKLHVLSLK
+333 ALLDNLHRLSLK
-347 VDAEYGN
+347 ADEEYGN
-354 KLLVTNGTYAD
+354 RLLIVNGAYAD
-365 WERSGQG
+365 ILKSGQTPD
-372 ISKLT
+372 KVL
-377 NQKVAQLLNTFAG
+377 NQKVAQLVETLG

-405 TNIPGEFKRGAEL
+405 TDIPGEYKKGAEL

-428 SPANSITEVQ
+428 APANSITEVQ

-481 RSPDVAVTDMRQ
+481 RSPDVDVTDMRQ
-493 LKGALDKAREG
+493 LKGALDKARDG
-504 IERASSESFRA
+504 IEQQAKAGFPA
-515 IDRGLFGVKDSTSQF
+515 QF
-530 FKPKSFKSSLFGDNT
+530 TPDTFKSTFFGDN
-545 STDIGEQPSDALL
+545 GLQAKLFNQPTDALL
-558 VAYTREANAYLIRN
+558 MQYSREANANVLRN
-572 KEYFAVQGYLIHDAE
+572 KEYLASKGHLIVDEE
-587 SAMSAMLQE
+587 SAAQALLQE
-596 GLAVRTSSGPVFL
+596 GLAVRTASGPVFL
-609 DPEFKHSTGI
+609 NPEFKQSTGI
-619 ENTEMLVKVFEQ
+619 ENNEMLAKVFEQ
-631 VKQEVADKSGGRTEP
+631 VKQEVSSKSGGRSKPE
-646 KNVRVVVTGNAA
+646 NVRVVVTGGTA
-658 TFIAYD
+658 TFIDYD
-664 DNNAP
+664 DNNVP
-669 LPAQYTQTPDDLN
+669 LRQYVQTPDDLN

-707 GPSGITLNVTRP
+707 GPSGVTLNVTRP

-773 QDHPEWVERLDAA
+773 QDHPDWVERLDAA

-798 DFAGEYFKTF
+798 DFAGEYFKDF

-840 GGTTG
+840 GGATG

-876 GPERRKFLERGLI
+876 GPARRKFLERGLI
-889 AAWMPRGSNAN
+889 AAWMPRGSNVN

>member
-1 MADIQIPTFS
+1 MSDIQIPTFS
-11 NVGGAGFAVANAKQN
+11 NVGGAGFAVANSQQN
-26 QDATSGKTVLPNVI
+26 QNATSGKTVLPEVI
-40 QSAANALNKVVKF
+40 QGAANALNKVVKF

-66 YAKTISEQSWLT
+66 YSKTISEQSWLT
-78 TDSYQQG
+78 ADSYQQG

-124 PVLKDMNDKVAA
+124 PVLKGMNDKVSA

-187 AGVQPGADSAVIAG
+187 AGMQPGADSAVVAG

-212 LYANED
+212 LYASED

-259 QRATHWTTD
+259 QKATNWTTD
-268 ERDAALNAIDAKFM
+268 ERDAALNTIDSKFM
-282 EFEKFQDVYDQEQIR
+282 EFEKFQDVYNQESVR
-297 TLETRLLSG
+297 TLETRVQQGDAS
-306 EATIDDIRS
+306 IDDIRDLQS
-315 AQSSLHARVG
+315 AYHSQIAS
-325 AGTKDPSK
+325 GTLDPTK
-333 ANPLLDKLHVLSLK
+333 GNALLDNLHRLSLK
-347 VDAEYGN
+347 ADSEYGN
-354 KLLVTNGTYAD
+354 KLLVTQGTYAD
-365 WERSGQG
+365 VLKSGQG
-372 ISKLT
+372 VEKVL
-377 NQKVAQLLNTFAG
+377 NQKVAQLVDTLG

-405 TNIPGEFKRGAEL
+405 TDIPGEYKKGAEL

-428 SPANSITEVQ
+428 APASSITEVQ

-481 RSPDVAVTDMRQ
+481 RSPEVDVTDMRQ
-493 LKGALDKAREG
+493 LKGALDKARDG
-504 IERASSESFRA
+504 IEQQAKAGFSA
-515 IDRGLFGVKDSTSQF
+515 QF
-530 FKPKSFKSSLFGDNT
+530 TPDTFKSTFFGDN
-545 STDIGEQPSDALL
+545 GLQAKLFNQPTGALL
-558 VAYTREANAYLIRN
+558 MQYSREANANVLRN
-572 KEYFAVQGYLIHDAE
+572 KEYLASKGHLIVDEE
-587 SAMSAMLQE
+587 SAAQALLQE
-596 GLAVRTSSGPVFL
+596 GLAVRTASGPVFL
-609 DPEFKHSTGI
+609 NPEFKQSTGI
-619 ENTEMLVKVFEQ
+619 ENTEMLAKVFEQ
-631 VKQEVADKSGGRTEP
+631 VKQEVSSKSGGRSKPE
-646 KNVRVVVTGNAA
+646 NVRVVVTGGTA
-658 TFIAYD
+658 TFIDYD
-664 DNNAP
+664 DNNVP
-669 LPAQYTQTPDDLN
+669 LRQYTQTPDDLN
-682 RRYRAWVEEQAA
+682 RRYSAWVGEQAA

-707 GPSGITLNVTRP
+707 GPSGVTLNVTRP

-773 QDHPEWVERLDAA
+773 QDHPAWVERLDAA

-798 DFAGEYFKTF
+798 DFAGEYFKDF

-840 GGTTG
+840 GGATG

-876 GPERRKFLERGLI
+876 GPARRKFLERGLI
-889 AAWMPRGSNAN
+889 AAWMPRGSNVN

>member
-66 YAKTISEQSWLT
+66 YANTISEQSWLT

-124 PVLKDMNDKVAA
+124 PVLKDMNDKVVA

-187 AGVQPGADSAVIAG
+187 AAMQPGADGAVIAG
-201 NLDAVFQGTYQ
+201 NLDAVFQGVYQ
-212 LYANED
+212 LHENED

-253 MLSGYM
+253 ILSGYM
-259 QRATHWTTD
+259 QRATDWTPD
-268 ERDAALNAIDAKFM
+268 ERDAALNAIDSKFM
-282 EFEKFQDVYDQEQIR
+282 EFEKFQDVYNQERVR
-297 TLETRLLSG
+297 TLETRVQQGDAS
-306 EATIDDIRS
+306 IDDIRDLQS
-315 AQSSLHARVG
+315 AYHSQIAS
-325 AGTKDPSK
+325 GTLDPTK
-333 ANPLLDKLHVLSLK
+333 GNALLDNLHRLSLK
-347 VDAEYGN
+347 ADAEYGN
-354 KLLVTNGTYAD
+354 KLLVTQGTYAD
-365 WERSGQG
+365 VLKSGQG
-372 ISKLT
+372 VEKVL
-377 NQKVAQLLNTFAG
+377 NQKVAQLVDTLG

-405 TNIPGEFKRGAEL
+405 TDIPGEYKKGAEL

-428 SPANSITEVQ
+428 APASSITEVQ

-481 RSPDVAVTDMRQ
+481 RSPDVDVTDMRQ
-493 LKGALDKAREG
+493 LKGALDKARDG
-504 IERASSESFRA
+504 IEQQARAGFTA
-515 IDRGLFGVKDSTSQF
+515 QF
-530 FKPKSFKSSLFGDNT
+530 TPDTFKSTFFGDN
-545 STDIGEQPSDALL
+545 GLQAKLFNQPTDALL
-558 VAYTREANAYLIRN
+558 MQYSREANANVLRN
-572 KEYFAVQGYLIHDAE
+572 KEYLASKGHLIVDEE
-587 SAMSAMLQE
+587 SAAQALLQE
-596 GLAVRTSSGPVFL
+596 GLAVRTASGPVFL
-609 DPEFKHSTGI
+609 NPEFKQSTGI
-619 ENTEMLVKVFEQ
+619 ENNEMLAKVFEQ
-631 VKQEVADKSGGRTEP
+631 VKQEVSSKSGGRSKAE
-646 KNVRVVVTGNAA
+646 NVRVVVAGGTA
-658 TFIAYD
+658 TFIDYD
-664 DNNAP
+664 DNNVP
-669 LPAQYTQTPDDLN
+669 LRQYVQTPDDLN

-707 GPSGITLNVTRP
+707 GPSGVTLNVTRP

-773 QDHPEWVERLDAA
+773 QDHPEWVGRLDAA

-798 DFAGEYFKTF
+798 DFAGEYFKDF

-840 GGTTG
+840 GGATG

-876 GPERRKFLERGLI
+876 GPARRKFLERGLI
-889 AAWMPRGSNAN
+889 AAWMPRGAN
-900 Q
+900 VNQ

>member
-1 MADIQIPTFS
+1 MADIQIPSFV
-11 NVGGAGFAVANAKQN
+11 NVGGTSFAPAYAKGNVDTSTGVSAIPELAKAAG
-26 QDATSGKTVLPNVI
+26 
-40 QSAANALNKVVKF
+40 SALTQIVQY

-78 TDSYQQG
+78 TDSYKQG
-85 RSLSEFSTGILDYQ
+85 RNLSEFSSGILDYQ
-99 QRASELA
+99 QQASELA

-124 PVLKDMNDKVAA
+124 PVLKGMNDKVAA

-187 AGVQPGADSAVIAG
+187 AAMQPGADGAVIAG
-201 NLDAVFQGTYQ
+201 NLDAVFQGVYK
-212 LYANED
+212 LHKNED

-230 LGAVKEIVTRLQAS
+230 LGAIKEIITRLQGNSAE
-244 STDDLNKLK
+244 DLNTLK

-259 QRATHWTTD
+259 QRATNWTTD
-268 ERDAALNAIDAKFM
+268 EREAALNAIDSKFM
-282 EFEKFQDVYDQEQIR
+282 EFEKFQDVYNQESVR
-297 TLETRLLSG
+297 TLETRVQQG
-306 EATIDDIRS
+306 DDTIDDIRDL
-315 AQSSLHARVG
+315 QSVYHTQIAS
-325 AGTKDPSK
+325 GTLDPTK
-333 ANPLLDKLHVLSLK
+333 GNALLDNLHRLSLK
-347 VDAEYGN
+347 ADSEYGN
-354 KLLVTNGTYAD
+354 RLLIANGTYAD
-365 WERSGQG
+365 ILKSGQTPD
-372 ISKLT
+372 KVL
-377 NQKVAQLLNTFAG
+377 NQKVAQLVDTLG

-405 TNIPGEFKRGAEL
+405 TDIPGEYKRGAEL

-428 SPANSITEVQ
+428 APANSITEVQ

-481 RSPDVAVTDMRQ
+481 RSPDVDVTDMRQ
-493 LKGALDKAREG
+493 LKGALDKARDG
-504 IERASSESFRA
+504 IEQQARAGFTA
-515 IDRGLFGVKDSTSQF
+515 QF
-530 FKPKSFKSSLFGDNT
+530 TPDTFKSTFFGDN
-545 STDIGEQPSDALL
+545 GLQAKLFNQPTDALL
-558 VAYTREANAYLIRN
+558 MQYSREANANVLRN
-572 KEYFAVQGYLIHDAE
+572 KEYLASKGHLIVDEE
-587 SAMSAMLQE
+587 SAAQALLQE
-596 GLAVRTSSGPVFL
+596 GLAVRTASGPVFL
-609 DPEFKHSTGI
+609 NPEFKQSTGI
-619 ENTEMLVKVFEQ
+619 ENNEMLAKVFEQ
-631 VKQEVADKSGGRTEP
+631 IKQEVSSKSGGRSKAE
-646 KNVRVVVTGNAA
+646 NVRVVVAGGTA
-658 TFIAYD
+658 TFIDYD
-664 DNNAP
+664 DNNVP
-669 LPAQYTQTPDDLN
+669 LRQYVQTPDDLN

-707 GPSGITLNVTRP
+707 GPSGVTLNVTRP

-746 WRNTRSAEGQADP
+746 WRNTRSAEGRADP

-798 DFAGEYFKTF
+798 DFAGEYFKDF
-808 PAYVKEAGIPQTF
+808 PTYVKEAGIPQTF

-840 GGTTG
+840 GGATG

-853 KTASTDI
+853 KTASTDL
-860 EQAKKDLM
+860 EQAKRDLM
-868 GTAVYKQS
+868 STAVYKQS
-876 GPERRKFLERGLI
+876 GPARRKFLERGLI
-889 AAWMPRGSNAN
+889 AAWMPRGSNVN

>member
-124 PVLKDMNDKVAA
+124 PVLKDMNGKVAA

-167 NETIRN
+167 NETTRN

-187 AGVQPGADSAVIAG
+187 AAMQPGADGAVIAG
-201 NLDAVFQGTYQ
+201 NLDAVFQGVYQ
-212 LYANED
+212 LHENED

-253 MLSGYM
+253 ILSGYM
-259 QRATHWTTD
+259 QRATDWTPD
-268 ERDAALNAIDAKFM
+268 ERDAALNAIDSKFM
-282 EFEKFQDVYDQEQIR
+282 EFEKFQDVYNQERVR
-297 TLETRLLSG
+297 TLETRVQQGDAS
-306 EATIDDIRS
+306 IDDIRDLQS
-315 AQSSLHARVG
+315 AYHSQIAS
-325 AGTKDPSK
+325 GTLDPTK
-333 ANPLLDKLHVLSLK
+333 GNALLDNLHRLSLK
-347 VDAEYGN
+347 ADAEYGN
-354 KLLVTNGTYAD
+354 KLLVTQGTYAD
-365 WERSGQG
+365 VLKSGQ
-372 ISKLT
+372 SVEKVL
-377 NQKVAQLLNTFAG
+377 NQKVAQLVDTLG

-405 TNIPGEFKRGAEL
+405 TDIPGEYKKGAEL

-423 QNFLN
+423 MSFLN
-428 SPANSITEVQ
+428 APANSITEVQ

-481 RSPDVAVTDMRQ
+481 RSPDVDVTDMRQ
-493 LKGALDKAREG
+493 LKGALDKARDG
-504 IERASSESFRA
+504 IEQQARAGFTA
-515 IDRGLFGVKDSTSQF
+515 QF
-530 FKPKSFKSSLFGDNT
+530 TTDTFKSTFFGDN
-545 STDIGEQPSDALL
+545 GLQAKLFNQPTDALL
-558 VAYTREANAYLIRN
+558 MQYSREANANVLRS
-572 KEYFAVQGYLIHDAE
+572 KEYLASKGHLIVDEE
-587 SAMSAMLQE
+587 SAAQALLQE
-596 GLAVRTSSGPVFL
+596 GLAVRTASGPVFL
-609 DPEFKHSTGI
+609 NPEFKQSTGI
-619 ENTEMLVKVFEQ
+619 ENNEMLAKVFEQ
-631 VKQEVADKSGGRTEP
+631 VKQEVSSKSGGRSKAE
-646 KNVRVVVTGNAA
+646 NVRVVVAGGTA
-658 TFIAYD
+658 TFIDYD
-664 DNNAP
+664 DNNVP
-669 LPAQYTQTPDDLN
+669 LRQYVQTPDDLN

-707 GPSGITLNVTRP
+707 GPSGVTLNVTRP

-798 DFAGEYFKTF
+798 DFAGEYFKDF

-840 GGTTG
+840 GGATG

-868 GTAVYKQS
+868 STAVYKQS
-876 GPERRKFLERGLI
+876 GPARRKFLERGLI
-889 AAWMPRGSNAN
+889 AAWMPRGSNVH

>member
-1 MADIQIPTFS
+1 MSDIQIPTFS

-187 AGVQPGADSAVIAG
+187 AAMQPGADGAVIAG
-201 NLDAVFQGTYQ
+201 NLDAVFQGVYQ
-212 LYANED
+212 LHENED

-259 QRATHWTTD
+259 QRATNWTPD
-268 ERDAALNAIDAKFM
+268 ERDAALNAIDSKFM

-297 TLETRLLSG
+297 TLETHLASG
-306 EATIDDIRS
+306 EATLDDIRG
-315 AQSSLHARVG
+315 AQSSLHARVA
-325 AGTKDPSK
+325 AGTKDPTK
-333 ANPLLDKLHVLSLK
+333 ANPLLDKLHALSLK

-354 KLLVTNGTYAD
+354 KLLVTQGTYAD
-365 WERSGQG
+365 VLKSGQ
-372 ISKLT
+372 SAEKVL
-377 NQKVAQLLNTFAG
+377 NQKVAQLVDTLG

-405 TNIPGEFKRGAEL
+405 TDIPGEYKKGAEL

-428 SPANSITEVQ
+428 APANSITEVQ
-438 DTQANAVL
+438 DTQVNAVL

-481 RSPDVAVTDMRQ
+481 RSPDVDVTDMRQ
-493 LKGALDKAREG
+493 LKGALDKARDG
-504 IERASSESFRA
+504 IEQQARAGFA
-515 IDRGLFGVKDSTSQF
+515 AQF
-530 FKPKSFKSSLFGDNT
+530 TPDTFKSTFFGDN
-545 STDIGEQPSDALL
+545 GLQAKLFNQPTDALL
-558 VAYTREANAYLIRN
+558 IQYSREANANVLRN
-572 KEYFAVQGYLIHDAE
+572 KEYLASKGHLIVDEE
-587 SAMSAMLQE
+587 SAAQALLQE
-596 GLAVRTSSGPVFL
+596 GLAVRTASGPVFL
-609 DPEFKHSTGI
+609 HPEFKQSTGI
-619 ENTEMLVKVFEQ
+619 ENNEMLAKVFEQ
-631 VKQEVADKSGGRTEP
+631 VKQEVSSKSGGRSKAE
-646 KNVRVVVTGNAA
+646 NVRVVVTGGTA
-658 TFIAYD
+658 TFIDYD
-664 DNNAP
+664 DNNVP
-669 LPAQYTQTPDDLN
+669 LRQYVQTPDDLN

-707 GPSGITLNVTRP
+707 GPSGVTLNVTRP

-773 QDHPEWVERLDAA
+773 QDHPQWVERLDAA

-840 GGTTG
+840 GGSTG

-876 GPERRKFLERGLI
+876 GPARRKFLERGLI
-889 AAWMPRGSNAN
+889 AAWMPRGSNVN

>member
-1 MADIQIPTFS
+1 MADIQIPSFV
-11 NVGGAGFAVANAKQN
+11 NVGGASFAPAYAKGN
-26 QDATSGKTVLPNVI
+26 VDTSTGV
-40 QSAANALNKVVKF
+40 SAIPELAKAAGSALTQIVQY

-85 RSLSEFSTGILDYQ
+85 RSLSEFSSGILDYQ
-99 QRASELA
+99 QQASELA

-124 PVLKDMNDKVAA
+124 PVLKGMNDKVAA

-187 AGVQPGADSAVIAG
+187 AAMQPGADGAVIAG
-201 NLDAVFQGTYQ
+201 NLDAVFQGVYQ
-212 LYANED
+212 LHENED
-218 PKNALSKASKKS
+218 PKNALSTASKKS
-230 LGAVKEIVTRLQAS
+230 LGAVKEIIARLQGNSAE
-244 STDDLNKLK
+244 DLNKLK

-259 QRATHWTTD
+259 QRATNWATD
-268 ERDAALNAIDAKFM
+268 ERETALNAIDSKFM
-282 EFEKFQDVYDQEQIR
+282 EFEKFQDVYNQESVR
-297 TLETRLLSG
+297 TLETRVQQG
-306 EATIDDIRS
+306 DATIDDIRDL
-315 AQSSLHARVG
+315 QSVYHTQIAS
-325 AGTKDPSK
+325 GTLDPTK
-333 ANPLLDKLHVLSLK
+333 GNALLDNLHRLSLK
-347 VDAEYGN
+347 ADNEYGN
-354 KLLVTNGTYAD
+354 RLLIANGTYAD
-365 WERSGQG
+365 ILKSGQTPD
-372 ISKLT
+372 KVL
-377 NQKVAQLLNTFAG
+377 NQKVAQLVDTLG

-405 TNIPGEFKRGAEL
+405 TDIPGEYKKGAEL

-428 SPANSITEVQ
+428 APASSITEVQ

-481 RSPDVAVTDMRQ
+481 RSPEVDVTDMRQ
-493 LKGALDKAREG
+493 LKGALDKARDG
-504 IERASSESFRA
+504 IEQQAKAGFTA
-515 IDRGLFGVKDSTSQF
+515 QF
-530 FKPKSFKSSLFGDNT
+530 TPDTFKSTFSGDN
-545 STDIGEQPSDALL
+545 GLQAKLFNQPTDALL
-558 VAYTREANAYLIRN
+558 IQYSREANANVLRN
-572 KEYFAVQGYLIHDAE
+572 KEYLASKGHLIVDEE
-587 SAMSAMLQE
+587 SAAQALLQE
-596 GLAVRTSSGPVFL
+596 GLAVRTASGPVFL
-609 DPEFKHSTGI
+609 NPEFKQSTGI
-619 ENTEMLVKVFEQ
+619 ENNEMLAKVFEQ
-631 VKQEVADKSGGRTEP
+631 VKQEVSSKSGGRSKAE
-646 KNVRVVVTGNAA
+646 NVRVVVTGGTA
-658 TFIAYD
+658 TFIDYD
-664 DNNAP
+664 DNNVP
-669 LPAQYTQTPDDLN
+669 LRQYVQTPDDLN

-707 GPSGITLNVTRP
+707 GPSGVTLNVTRP

-773 QDHPEWVERLDAA
+773 QDHPDWVERLDAA

-840 GGTTG
+840 GGATG

-853 KTASTDI
+853 KTASTDL
-860 EQAKKDLM
+860 EQAKRDLM

-876 GPERRKFLERGLI
+876 GPARRKFLERGLI
-889 AAWMPRGSNAN
+889 AAWMPRGSNVN

>member
-1 MADIQIPTFS
+1 MADIQIPSFA
-11 NVGGAGFAVANAKQN
+11 NVGGASFAPAYAKGN
-26 QDATSGKTVLPNVI
+26 VDASTGV
-40 QSAANALNKVVKF
+40 SAIPELAKAAGSALTQIVQY

-99 QRASELA
+99 QQASELA

-124 PVLKDMNDKVAA
+124 PVLKGMNDKVAA

-187 AGVQPGADSAVIAG
+187 AAMQPGADGAVIAG
-201 NLDAVFQGTYQ
+201 NLDAVFQGVYQ
-212 LYANED
+212 LHENED

-230 LGAVKEIVTRLQAS
+230 LGAVKEIIARLQGNSAE
-244 STDDLNKLK
+244 DLNKLK

-259 QRATHWTTD
+259 QRATNWTTD
-268 ERDAALNAIDAKFM
+268 ERESALNAIDSKFM
-282 EFEKFQDVYDQEQIR
+282 EFEKFQDVYNQESVR
-297 TLETRLLSG
+297 TLETRVQQG
-306 EATIDDIRS
+306 DATIDDIRDL
-315 AQSSLHARVG
+315 QSVYHTQIAS
-325 AGTKDPSK
+325 GTLDPTK
-333 ANPLLDKLHVLSLK
+333 GNALLDNLHRLSLK
-347 VDAEYGN
+347 ADSEYGN
-354 KLLVTNGTYAD
+354 RLLIANGTYAD
-365 WERSGQG
+365 ILKSGQTPD
-372 ISKLT
+372 KVL
-377 NQKVAQLLNTFAG
+377 NQKVAQLVDTLG

-405 TNIPGEFKRGAEL
+405 TDIPGEYKKGAEL

-423 QNFLN
+423 MSFLN
-428 SPANSITEVQ
+428 APANSITEVQ

-481 RSPDVAVTDMRQ
+481 RSPDVDVTDMRQ
-493 LKGALDKAREG
+493 LKGALDKARDG
-504 IERASSESFRA
+504 IEQQAKAGFPA
-515 IDRGLFGVKDSTSQF
+515 QF
-530 FKPKSFKSSLFGDNT
+530 TPDTFKSTFFGDN
-545 STDIGEQPSDALL
+545 GLQAKLFNQPADALL
-558 VAYTREANAYLIRN
+558 ILYSREANSNIFRNREYLAS
-572 KEYFAVQGYLIHDAE
+572 KGHLIVDEE
-587 SAMSAMLQE
+587 SAAQALLQE
-596 GLAVRTSSGPVFL
+596 GLAVRTASGPVFL
-609 DPEFKHSTGI
+609 NPEFKHSTGI
-619 ENTEMLVKVFEQ
+619 ENTEMLAKVFEQ
-631 VKQEVADKSGGRTEP
+631 VKQEVSSKSGGRSKPE
-646 KNVRVVVTGNAA
+646 NVRVVVTGNEA

-664 DNNAP
+664 DNNNALP
-669 LPAQYTQTPDDLN
+669 LHYVQDAVDLN
-682 RRYRAWVEEQAA
+682 HRYRAWVEEQAA

-707 GPSGITLNVTRP
+707 GPSGVTLNVTRP

-773 QDHPEWVERLDAA
+773 QDHPDWVERLDAA

-798 DFAGEYFKTF
+798 DFAGEYFKDF
-808 PAYVKEAGIPQTF
+808 PSYVKEAGIPQTF

-853 KTASTDI
+853 KTASTDLA
-860 EQAKKDLM
+860 QAKKDLM

-876 GPERRKFLERGLI
+876 GPERRRFLERGLI
-889 AAWMPRGSNAN
+889 AAWMPRGANAS

>member
-11 NVGGAGFAVANAKQN
+11 NVGGAGFAVANAQQN
-26 QDATSGKTVLPNVI
+26 QDATSGKTVLPGVI

-66 YAKTISEQSWLT
+66 YAKTIAEQSWLT

-124 PVLKDMNDKVAA
+124 PVLKGMNDKVAA

-187 AGVQPGADSAVIAG
+187 AAMQPGADGAVIAG
-201 NLDAVFQGTYQ
+201 NLDAVFQGVYQ
-212 LYANED
+212 LHENED

-259 QRATHWTTD
+259 QRTTNWTPD
-268 ERDAALNAIDAKFM
+268 ERDAALNAIDSKFM

-333 ANPLLDKLHVLSLK
+333 ANPLLDKLHALSLK
-347 VDAEYGN
+347 ADAEYGN
-354 KLLVTNGTYAD
+354 KLLITQGTYAD
-365 WERSGQG
+365 VLKSGQ
-372 ISKLT
+372 SVEKVL
-377 NQKVAQLLNTFAG
+377 NQKVAQLVDTLG

-405 TNIPGEFKRGAEL
+405 TDIPGEYKKGAEL

-428 SPANSITEVQ
+428 APASSITEVQ

-481 RSPDVAVTDMRQ
+481 RSPDVDVTDMRQ
-493 LKGALDKAREG
+493 LKGALDKARDG
-504 IERASSESFRA
+504 IEQQ
-515 IDRGLFGVKDSTSQF
+515 VKAGFPAQF
-530 FKPKSFKSSLFGDNT
+530 TPDTFKSTFFGDN
-545 STDIGEQPSDALL
+545 GLQAKLFNQPADALL
-558 VAYTREANAYLIRN
+558 ILYSREANSNIFRNREYLAS
-572 KEYFAVQGYLIHDAE
+572 KGHLIVDEE
-587 SAMSAMLQE
+587 SAAQALLQE
-596 GLAVRTSSGPVFL
+596 GLAVRTASGPVFL
-609 DPEFKHSTGI
+609 NPEFKHSTGI
-619 ENTEMLVKVFEQ
+619 ENTEMLAKVFEQ
-631 VKQEVADKSGGRTEP
+631 VKQEVASKSGGRSKPE
-646 KNVRVVVTGNAA
+646 NVRVVVTGNEA

-664 DNNAP
+664 DNNNALP
-669 LPAQYTQTPDDLN
+669 LHYVQDAVDLN

-707 GPSGITLNVTRP
+707 GPSGVTLNVTKP

-746 WRNTRSAEGQADP
+746 WKNTRSVEDQADP

-786 KGSPAKMSQVIG
+786 KGSPAKMSQVVG

-889 AAWMPRGSNAN
+889 AAWMPRGAN
-900 Q
+900 VNQ

>member
-11 NVGGAGFAVANAKQN
+11 NVGGAGFAVANAQQN
-26 QDATSGKTVLPNVI
+26 QDATSGKTVLPGVI
-40 QSAANALNKVVKF
+40 QNAANALNKVVKF

-66 YAKTISEQSWLT
+66 YSKTISEQSWLT
-78 TDSYQQG
+78 ADSYQQG
-85 RSLSEFSTGILDYQ
+85 RSLSEFSSGILDYQ
-99 QRASELA
+99 LQAKELA
-106 RASVQAGED
+106 RSSVQSGDD
-115 LNTFTQKLA
+115 LNAYTQKLA
-124 PVLKDMNDKVAA
+124 PILKGMNDKVAA
-136 LGLTGEAK
+136 LGLTGDAK

-167 NETIRN
+167 YETVRN

-187 AGVQPGADSAVIAG
+187 AGMQPGVDSSVMAG
-201 NLDAVFQGTYQ
+201 NLDAVFNGVYQ
-212 LYANED
+212 LYKKED
-218 PKNALSKASKKS
+218 PQNALSNASKKS
-230 LGAVKEIVTRLQAS
+230 LGAVKEIITRLQAS
-244 STDDLNKLK
+244 STEDLDKLK

-259 QRATHWTTD
+259 QKATNWTTD
-268 ERDAALNAIDAKFM
+268 ERDAALNAIDSKFM
-282 EFEKFQDVYDQEQIR
+282 EFEKFQDVYNQENVR
-297 TLETRLLSG
+297 TLETRIKKGDAS
-306 EATIDDIRS
+306 IDDIRDLQS
-315 AQSSLHARVG
+315 AYHSQIASGTLDPTKGNVLLGNLHTMAL
-325 AGTKDPSK
+325 K
-333 ANPLLDKLHVLSLK
+333 ADK
-347 VDAEYGN
+347 EYGN
-354 KLLVTNGTYAD
+354 KLLVSQGTYAD
-365 WERSGQG
+365 ILKSGQTVD
-372 ISKLT
+372 KVLR
-377 NQKVAQLLNTFAG
+377 QKTAQLIDTLG

-405 TNIPGEFKRGAEL
+405 TDIPGEYKKGAEL

-428 SPANSITEVQ
+428 VPASSITEVQ

-481 RSPDVAVTDMRQ
+481 RSPDVDVTDMRQ

-504 IERASSESFRA
+504 IERASSESFQA
-515 IDRGLFGVKDSTSQF
+515 IDKGLFGVKGFTNQF
-530 FKPKSFKSSLFGDNT
+530 FKPKSFKSSLFGDST

-572 KEYFAVQGYLIHDAE
+572 KEYFAVEGYLIHDAE

-619 ENTEMLVKVFEQ
+619 ENTEMLTKVIEQ

-707 GPSGITLNVTRP
+707 GPSGVTLNVTKP

-773 QDHPEWVERLDAA
+773 QDHPQWVERLDAA

-798 DFAGEYFKTF
+798 DFAGEYFKDF
-808 PAYVKEAGIPQTF
+808 PAYVNEADIPQTF

-826 PDAVYIGLADAMWH
+826 PDAVYIGLAVAMWH
-840 GGTTG
+840 GGATG

-876 GPERRKFLERGLI
+876 GPARRKFLERGLI
-889 AAWMPRGSNAN
+889 AAWMPRGSNVN

>member
-1 MADIQIPTFS
+1 MADIIIPNFS
-11 NVGGAGFAVANAKQN
+11 NVGGASFAPAYAKANTDSSTGVSAVPALAK
-26 QDATSGKTVLPNVI
+26 
-40 QSAANALNKVVKF
+40 AAGEALNTVIKY
-53 ENDNAFLQGQADY
+53 ESDNAFLQGQADY
-66 YAKTISEQSWLT
+66 YSNTIAKQSWLT
-78 TDSYQQG
+78 EYSYKQG
-85 RSLSEFSTGILDYQ
+85 RSLSEFSAGILDYQ
-99 QRASELA
+99 QQASSIA

-115 LNTFTQKLA
+115 LSTFTQKMA
-124 PVLKDMNDKVAA
+124 PVLKGMNDKVAA

-187 AGVQPGADSAVIAG
+187 AGMQPGADSSVIAG

-230 LGAVKEIVTRLQAS
+230 LATVKELVTRLQGN
-244 STDDLNKLK
+244 STEDLNKLK

-259 QRATHWTTD
+259 QRATDWTPD
-268 ERDAALNAIDAKFM
+268 ERDAALNAIDSKFM
-282 EFEKFQDVYDQEQIR
+282 EFEKFQDVYDQEQVR

-306 EATIDDIRS
+306 EATLDDIRD
-315 AQSSLHARVG
+315 AQSNLHAQV
-325 AGTKDPSK
+325 AIGTKDPSK
-333 ANPLLDKLHVLSLK
+333 ANPLLDKLHALSLK
-347 VDAEYGN
+347 ADAEYGN
-354 KLLVTNGTYAD
+354 KLLIVNGTYAD
-365 WERSGQG
+365 ILKSGQG
-372 ISKLT
+372 VDKVL
-377 NQKVAQLLNTFAG
+377 NQKVAQLVDTLG

-405 TNIPGEFKRGAEL
+405 TDIPGEYKKGADL
-418 VAQGF
+418 LTQGF

-428 SPANSITEVQ
+428 APANSITEVQ

-481 RSPDVAVTDMRQ
+481 RSPEVDVTDMRQ
-493 LKGALDKAREG
+493 LKGALDKARDG
-504 IERASSESFRA
+504 IEQQARAGFTA
-515 IDRGLFGVKDSTSQF
+515 QF
-530 FKPKSFKSSLFGDNT
+530 TPDTFKSTFFGDN
-545 STDIGEQPSDALL
+545 GLQAKLFNQPTDALL
-558 VAYTREANAYLIRN
+558 MQYSREANANVLRN
-572 KEYFAVQGYLIHDAE
+572 KEYLSSKGHLIVDEE
-587 SAMSAMLQE
+587 SAAQALLQE

-609 DPEFKHSTGI
+609 NPEFKQSTGI
-619 ENTEMLVKVFEQ
+619 ENNEMLAKVFEQ
-631 VKQEVADKSGGRTEP
+631 IKQEVSSKSGGRSKPE
-646 KNVRVVVTGNAA
+646 NVRVVVTGGTA
-658 TFIAYD
+658 TFIDYD
-664 DNNAP
+664 DNNVP
-669 LPAQYTQTPDDLN
+669 LRQYVQTPDDLN

-707 GPSGITLNVTRP
+707 GPSGVTLNVTRP

-746 WRNTRSAEGQADP
+746 WRNTRSAEGRADP

-798 DFAGEYFKTF
+798 DFAGEYFKDF

-840 GGTTG
+840 GGATG

-853 KTASTDI
+853 KTASTDL

-876 GPERRKFLERGLI
+876 GPQRRKFLERGLV

>member
-1 MADIQIPTFS
+1 MADIQIPSFA
-11 NVGGAGFAVANAKQN
+11 NVGGASFAPAYAKGN
-26 QDATSGKTVLPNVI
+26 VDTSTGV
-40 QSAANALNKVVKF
+40 SAIPELAKAAGSALTQIVQY

-85 RSLSEFSTGILDYQ
+85 RSLSEFSSGILDYQ
-99 QRASELA
+99 QQASELA

-124 PVLKDMNDKVAA
+124 PVLKGMNDKVAA

-187 AGVQPGADSAVIAG
+187 AAMQPGADGAVIAG
-201 NLDAVFQGTYQ
+201 NLDAVFRGVYQ
-212 LYANED
+212 LHANAD

-230 LGAVKEIVTRLQAS
+230 LGALKEIVTRLQGNS
-244 STDDLNKLK
+244 PEDLDKLK
-253 MLSGYM
+253 MLSSYM
-259 QRATHWTTD
+259 QRAINWTTD
-268 ERDAALNAIDAKFM
+268 ERDAALNAIDSKFM
-282 EFEKFQDVYDQEQIR
+282 EFEKFQDTYDQEQVRII
-297 TLETRLLSG
+297 EARLLSG
-306 EATIDDIRS
+306 EATIDDIRD
-315 AQSSLHARVG
+315 AQSNLRARVD
-325 AGTKDPSK
+325 AGTKDPSQ
-333 ANPLLDKLHVLSLK
+333 ANPLFIKLHALSLK
-347 VDAEYGN
+347 ADAEYGN
-354 KLLVTNGTYAD
+354 RLLIANGTYAD
-365 WERSGQG
+365 WARSGQG

-377 NQKVAQLLNTFAG
+377 NQKVAQLLDTFDG

-423 QNFLN
+423 MSFLN
-428 SPANSITEVQ
+428 APSNSITEVQ

-446 TYATAW
+446 TYVTAW

-462 DALIAALPK
+462 DALTAALPK

-481 RSPDVAVTDMRQ
+481 RSPDVDVTDMRQ

-504 IERASSESFRA
+504 IEQQASAGFTA
-515 IDRGLFGVKDSTSQF
+515 QF
-530 FKPKSFKSSLFGDNT
+530 TPDTFKSTFTGDN
-545 STDIGEQPSDALL
+545 GLQAKLGNQPTDALL
-558 VAYTREANAYLIRN
+558 MQYSREANASVLRN
-572 KEYFAVQGYLIHDAE
+572 KEYLASKGHLIVDEE
-587 SAMSAMLQE
+587 SAAQALLQE
-596 GLAVRTSSGPVFL
+596 GLAVRTASGPVFL
-609 DPEFKHSTGI
+609 NPEFKQSTGI
-619 ENTEMLVKVFEQ
+619 ENNEMLAKVIEQ
-631 VKQEVADKSGGRTEP
+631 VKQEVSSKSGGRSKPE
-646 KNVRVVVTGNAA
+646 NVRVVVTGGTA
-658 TFIAYD
+658 TFIDYD
-664 DNNAP
+664 DNNVP
-669 LPAQYTQTPDDLN
+669 LRQYVQTPDDLN
-682 RRYRAWVEEQAA
+682 RRYRAWIEEQAA

-702 SVRVG
+702 SVRVD
-707 GPSGITLNVTRP
+707 GPSGVTLNVTKP
-719 WGNAFMSNDLGTKV
+719 WGSAFMSNDLGTKV

-746 WRNTRSAEGQADP
+746 WRNTRSAEGRADP

-773 QDHPEWVERLDAA
+773 QDHPDWVERLDAA

-798 DFAGEYFKTF
+798 DFAGEYFKDF
-808 PAYVKEAGIPQTF
+808 PAYVKEAGIPQTS

-840 GGTTG
+840 GGATG

-868 GTAVYKQS
+868 STAVYKQS
-876 GPERRKFLERGLI
+876 GPARRKFLERGLI
-889 AAWMPRGSNAN
+889 AAWMPRGSNVN

>member
-11 NVGGAGFAVANAKQN
+11 NVGGAGFAVANAQQN
-26 QDATSGKTVLPNVI
+26 QDATSGKTVLPGVI
-40 QSAANALNKVVKF
+40 QNTANALNKVVKF

-187 AGVQPGADSAVIAG
+187 AGMQPGADSAVIAG

-212 LYANED
+212 LYANAD

-230 LGAVKEIVTRLQAS
+230 LGAVKEIVTRLQSS
-244 STDDLNKLK
+244 STEDLNKLK

-259 QRATHWTTD
+259 QRATNWTTD
-268 ERDAALNAIDAKFM
+268 ERDAALNAIDSKFM
-282 EFEKFQDVYDQEQIR
+282 EFEKFQDVYNQESVR
-297 TLETRLLSG
+297 TLETRVQQGDAS
-306 EATIDDIRS
+306 IDDIRDLQS
-315 AQSSLHARVG
+315 AYHSQIAS
-325 AGTKDPSK
+325 GTLDPTK
-333 ANPLLDKLHVLSLK
+333 GNALLDNLHRLSLK
-347 VDAEYGN
+347 ADAEYGN
-354 KLLVTNGTYAD
+354 KLLVTQGTYAD
-365 WERSGQG
+365 VLKSGQ
-372 ISKLT
+372 SVEKVL
-377 NQKVAQLLNTFAG
+377 NQKVAQLVDTLG

-405 TNIPGEFKRGAEL
+405 TDIPGEYKKGAEL

-428 SPANSITEVQ
+428 APASSITEVQ

-481 RSPDVAVTDMRQ
+481 RSPDVDVTDMRQ
-493 LKGALDKAREG
+493 LKGALDKARDG
-504 IERASSESFRA
+504 IEQQAKAGFSA
-515 IDRGLFGVKDSTSQF
+515 QF
-530 FKPKSFKSSLFGDNT
+530 TPDTFKSTFFGDN
-545 STDIGEQPSDALL
+545 GLQAKLFNQPTDALL
-558 VAYTREANAYLIRN
+558 MQYSREANANVLRN
-572 KEYFAVQGYLIHDAE
+572 KEYLASKGHLIVDEE
-587 SAMSAMLQE
+587 SAAQALLQE
-596 GLAVRTSSGPVFL
+596 GLAVRTASGPVFL
-609 DPEFKHSTGI
+609 NPEFKQSTGI
-619 ENTEMLVKVFEQ
+619 ENTEMLTKVFER
-631 VKQEVADKSGGRTEP
+631 VKQEVSSKSGGRSKPE
-646 KNVRVVVTGNAA
+646 NVRVVVTGGTA
-658 TFIAYD
+658 TFIDYD
-664 DNNAP
+664 DNNVP
-669 LPAQYTQTPDDLN
+669 LRQYVQTPDDLN
-682 RRYRAWVEEQAA
+682 RRYRVWVEEQVA

-707 GPSGITLNVTRP
+707 GPSGVTLNVTRP

-773 QDHPEWVERLDAA
+773 QDHPDWVERLDAA

-798 DFAGEYFKTF
+798 DFAGEYFKDF
-808 PAYVKEAGIPQTF
+808 PSYVKEAGIPQTF

-853 KTASTDI
+853 KTASTDL
-860 EQAKKDLM
+860 EQAKRDLM

-876 GPERRKFLERGLI
+876 GPARRKFLERGLI
-889 AAWMPRGSNAN
+889 AAWMPRGVNVN

>member
-66 YAKTISEQSWLT
+66 YSKTISEQSWLT

-124 PVLKDMNDKVAA
+124 PVLKGMNDKVAA

-187 AGVQPGADSAVIAG
+187 AGMQSGADSAVIAG

-212 LYANED
+212 LYASED

-244 STDDLNKLK
+244 SADDLNKLK

-259 QRATHWTTD
+259 QRATNWTPD
-268 ERDAALNAIDAKFM
+268 ERDAALNAIDSKFM
-282 EFEKFQDVYDQEQIR
+282 EFEKFQDVYNQERVR
-297 TLETRLLSG
+297 TLETRVQQGDAS
-306 EATIDDIRS
+306 IDDIRDLQS
-315 AQSSLHARVG
+315 AYHSQIAS
-325 AGTKDPSK
+325 GTLDPTK
-333 ANPLLDKLHVLSLK
+333 GNALLDNLHRLSLK
-347 VDAEYGN
+347 ADAEYGN
-354 KLLVTNGTYAD
+354 KLLVTQGTYAD
-365 WERSGQG
+365 VLKSGQ
-372 ISKLT
+372 SVEKVL
-377 NQKVAQLLNTFAG
+377 NQKVAQLLDTLG

-405 TNIPGEFKRGAEL
+405 TDIPGEYKKGAEL

-423 QNFLN
+423 MSFLN
-428 SPANSITEVQ
+428 APANSITEVQ

-452 NQAADNPGQR
+452 NQATDNPGQR

-481 RSPDVAVTDMRQ
+481 RSPDVDVTDMRQ
-493 LKGALDKAREG
+493 LKGALDKARDG
-504 IERASSESFRA
+504 IEQQAKAGFTA
-515 IDRGLFGVKDSTSQF
+515 QF
-530 FKPKSFKSSLFGDNT
+530 TPDTFKSTFFGDN
-545 STDIGEQPSDALL
+545 GLQAKLFNQPTDALL
-558 VAYTREANAYLIRN
+558 MQYSREANANVLRN
-572 KEYFAVQGYLIHDAE
+572 KEYLASKGHLIVDEE
-587 SAMSAMLQE
+587 SAAQALLQE
-596 GLAVRTSSGPVFL
+596 GLAVRTASGPVFL
-609 DPEFKHSTGI
+609 NPEFKQSTGI
-619 ENTEMLVKVFEQ
+619 ENNEMLAKVFEQ
-631 VKQEVADKSGGRTEP
+631 VKQEVSSKSGGRSKAE
-646 KNVRVVVTGNAA
+646 NVRVVVTGGTA
-658 TFIAYD
+658 TFIDYD
-664 DNNAP
+664 DNNVP
-669 LPAQYTQTPDDLN
+669 LRQYVQTPDDLN

-707 GPSGITLNVTRP
+707 GPSGVTLNVTRP

-773 QDHPEWVERLDAA
+773 QDHPDWVERLDAA

-798 DFAGEYFKTF
+798 DFAGEYFKDF

-868 GTAVYKQS
+868 DTAVYKQS
-876 GPERRKFLERGLI
+876 GPARRKFLERGLI
-889 AAWMPRGSNAN
+889 AAWMPRGSNVN

>member
-11 NVGGAGFAVANAKQN
+11 NVGGAGFAVANAQQN
-26 QDATSGKTVLPNVI
+26 QDATSGKTVLPGVI

-187 AGVQPGADSAVIAG
+187 AAMQPGADGAVIAG
-201 NLDAVFQGTYQ
+201 NLDAVFQGVYQ
-212 LYANED
+212 LHENED

-259 QRATHWTTD
+259 QRATNWTPD
-268 ERDAALNAIDAKFM
+268 ERDAALNAIDSKFM
-282 EFEKFQDVYDQEQIR
+282 EFEKFQDVYNQESVR
-297 TLETRLLSG
+297 TLETRVQQGDAS
-306 EATIDDIRS
+306 IDDIRDLQS
-315 AQSSLHARVG
+315 AYHSQIAS
-325 AGTKDPSK
+325 GTLDPTK
-333 ANPLLDKLHVLSLK
+333 GNALLDNLHRLSLK
-347 VDAEYGN
+347 ADAEYGN
-354 KLLVTNGTYAD
+354 KLLVTQGTYAD
-365 WERSGQG
+365 VLKSGQ
-372 ISKLT
+372 SVEKVL
-377 NQKVAQLLNTFAG
+377 NQKVAQLVDTLG

-405 TNIPGEFKRGAEL
+405 TDIPGEYKKGAEL

-428 SPANSITEVQ
+428 APASSITEVQ

-481 RSPDVAVTDMRQ
+481 RSPDVDVTDMRQ
-493 LKGALDKAREG
+493 LKGALDKARDG
-504 IERASSESFRA
+504 IEQQARAGFTA
-515 IDRGLFGVKDSTSQF
+515 QF
-530 FKPKSFKSSLFGDNT
+530 TPDTFKSTFFGDN
-545 STDIGEQPSDALL
+545 GLQAKLFNQPTDALL
-558 VAYTREANAYLIRN
+558 MQYSREANANVLRN
-572 KEYFAVQGYLIHDAE
+572 KEYLASKGHLIVDEE
-587 SAMSAMLQE
+587 SAAQALLQE
-596 GLAVRTSSGPVFL
+596 GLAVRTASGPVFL
-609 DPEFKHSTGI
+609 NPEFKQSTGI
-619 ENTEMLVKVFEQ
+619 ENNEMLAKVFEQ
-631 VKQEVADKSGGRTEP
+631 VKQEVSSKSGGRSKPE
-646 KNVRVVVTGNAA
+646 NVRVVVTGGTA
-658 TFIAYD
+658 TFIDYD
-664 DNNAP
+664 DNNVP
-669 LPAQYTQTPDDLN
+669 LRQYVQTPDDLN

-707 GPSGITLNVTRP
+707 GPSGVTLNVTRP

-773 QDHPEWVERLDAA
+773 QDHPDWVERLDAA

-798 DFAGEYFKTF
+798 DFAGEYFKDF

-840 GGTTG
+840 GGATG

-860 EQAKKDLM
+860 EQAKMDLM

-876 GPERRKFLERGLI
+876 GPARRKFLERGLI
-889 AAWMPRGSNAN
+889 AAWMPRGSNVN

>member
-26 QDATSGKTVLPNVI
+26 QDATSGKTVLPGVI

-187 AGVQPGADSAVIAG
+187 AAMQPGADGAVIAG
-201 NLDAVFQGTYQ
+201 NLDAVFQGVYQ
-212 LYANED
+212 LHQNED

-253 MLSGYM
+253 MLSSYM
-259 QRATHWTTD
+259 QRATDWTPD
-268 ERDAALNAIDAKFM
+268 ERDAALNAIDSKFM
-282 EFEKFQDVYDQEQIR
+282 EFEKFQDVYNQERVR
-297 TLETRLLSG
+297 TLETRVQQGDTS
-306 EATIDDIRS
+306 IDDIRDLQS
-315 AQSSLHARVG
+315 AYHSQIAS
-325 AGTKDPSK
+325 GTLDPTK
-333 ANPLLDKLHVLSLK
+333 GNALLDNLHRLSLK

-377 NQKVAQLLNTFAG
+377 NQKVAQLLNTFDG

-423 QNFLN
+423 ISLLN
-428 SPANSITEVQ
+428 APTNSITEVQ

-446 TYATAW
+446 TYVTAW

-481 RSPDVAVTDMRQ
+481 RSPDVDVTDMRQ
-493 LKGALDKAREG
+493 LKGALDKARDG
-504 IERASSESFRA
+504 IEQQ
-515 IDRGLFGVKDSTSQF
+515 VKAGFPAQF
-530 FKPKSFKSSLFGDNT
+530 TPDTFKSTFFGDN
-545 STDIGEQPSDALL
+545 GLQAKLFNQPADALL
-558 VAYTREANAYLIRN
+558 ILYSREANSNIFRNREYLAS
-572 KEYFAVQGYLIHDAE
+572 KGHLIVDEE
-587 SAMSAMLQE
+587 SAAQALLQE
-596 GLAVRTSSGPVFL
+596 GLAVRTASGPVFL
-609 DPEFKHSTGI
+609 NPEFKHSTGI
-619 ENTEMLVKVFEQ
+619 ENTEMLAKVFEQ
-631 VKQEVADKSGGRTEP
+631 VKQEVASKSGGRSKPE
-646 KNVRVVVTGNAA
+646 NVRVVVTGNEA

-664 DNNAP
+664 DNNNALP
-669 LPAQYTQTPDDLN
+669 LHYVQDGVDLN

-707 GPSGITLNVTRP
+707 GPSGVTLNVTKP

-786 KGSPAKMSQVIG
+786 RGSPAKMSQVIG
-798 DFAGEYFKTF
+798 DFAGEYFKDF

-840 GGTTG
+840 GGATG

-860 EQAKKDLM
+860 EQARKDLM

-876 GPERRKFLERGLI
+876 GPARRKFLERGLI
-889 AAWMPRGSNAN
+889 AAWMPRGSNVN

>member
-1 MADIQIPTFS
+1 MADIQIPSFV
-11 NVGGAGFAVANAKQN
+11 NVGGASFAPAYAKGN
-26 QDATSGKTVLPNVI
+26 VDTSTGV
-40 QSAANALNKVVKF
+40 SAIPELAKAAGSALTQIVQY

-85 RSLSEFSTGILDYQ
+85 RSLSEFSSGILDYQ
-99 QRASELA
+99 QQASELA

-124 PVLKDMNDKVAA
+124 PVLKGMNDKVAA

-187 AGVQPGADSAVIAG
+187 ASMQPGADGAVIAG
-201 NLDAVFQGTYQ
+201 NLDAVFQGVYQ
-212 LYANED
+212 LHENED

-230 LGAVKEIVTRLQAS
+230 LGAVKEIITRLQGNSAE
-244 STDDLNKLK
+244 DLNKLK

-259 QRATHWTTD
+259 QRATNWTTD
-268 ERDAALNAIDAKFM
+268 EREAALNAIDSKFM
-282 EFEKFQDVYDQEQIR
+282 EFEKFQDVYNQESVR
-297 TLETRLLSG
+297 TLETRVQQG
-306 EATIDDIRS
+306 DATIDDIRGL
-315 AQSSLHARVG
+315 QSVYHTQIAS
-325 AGTKDPSK
+325 GTLDPTK
-333 ANPLLDKLHVLSLK
+333 GNALLDNLHRLSLK
-347 VDAEYGN
+347 ADSEYGN
-354 KLLVTNGTYAD
+354 RLLIANGTYAD
-365 WERSGQG
+365 ILKSGQTPD
-372 ISKLT
+372 KVL
-377 NQKVAQLLNTFAG
+377 NQKVAQLVDTLG

-405 TNIPGEFKRGAEL
+405 TDIPGEYKKGAEL

-428 SPANSITEVQ
+428 APASSITEVQ

-481 RSPDVAVTDMRQ
+481 RSPDVDVTDMRQ
-493 LKGALDKAREG
+493 LKGALDKARDG
-504 IERASSESFRA
+504 IEQQAKAGFTA
-515 IDRGLFGVKDSTSQF
+515 QF
-530 FKPKSFKSSLFGDNT
+530 TPDTFKSTFTGDN
-545 STDIGEQPSDALL
+545 GLQAKLLNQPTDALL
-558 VAYTREANAYLIRN
+558 MQYSREANANVLRN
-572 KEYFAVQGYLIHDAE
+572 KEYLASKEHLIVDEE
-587 SAMSAMLQE
+587 SAAQALLQE
-596 GLAVRTSSGPVFL
+596 GLAVRTASGPVFL
-609 DPEFKHSTGI
+609 NPEFKQSTGI
-619 ENTEMLVKVFEQ
+619 ENNEMLAKVFEQ
-631 VKQEVADKSGGRTEP
+631 VKQEVSSKSGGRSKPE
-646 KNVRVVVTGNAA
+646 NVRVVVTGGTA
-658 TFIAYD
+658 TFIDYD
-664 DNNAP
+664 DNNVP
-669 LPAQYTQTPDDLN
+669 LRQYVQTPDDLN

-707 GPSGITLNVTRP
+707 GPSGVTMNVTKP

-798 DFAGEYFKTF
+798 DFAGEYFKDF

-876 GPERRKFLERGLI
+876 GPARRKFLERGLI
-889 AAWMPRGSNAN
+889 AAWMPRGSNVN

>member
-187 AGVQPGADSAVIAG
+187 AAMQPGADSAVIAG
-201 NLDAVFQGTYQ
+201 NLDAVFQGVYQ
-212 LYANED
+212 LHENED

-253 MLSGYM
+253 MLSSYM
-259 QRATHWTTD
+259 QRATNWTPD
-268 ERDAALNAIDAKFM
+268 ERDAALNAIDSKFM
-282 EFEKFQDVYDQEQIR
+282 EFEKFQDVYNQESVR
-297 TLETRLLSG
+297 TLETRVQQGDAS
-306 EATIDDIRS
+306 IDDIRDLQS
-315 AQSSLHARVG
+315 AYHSQIASGVLDP
-325 AGTKDPSK
+325 TKGN
-333 ANPLLDKLHVLSLK
+333 ALLDNLHRLSLK
-347 VDAEYGN
+347 ADAEYGN
-354 KLLVTNGTYAD
+354 KLLVTQGTYAD
-365 WERSGQG
+365 VLKSGQ
-372 ISKLT
+372 SVEKVL
-377 NQKVAQLLNTFAG
+377 NQKVAQLVDTLG

-405 TNIPGEFKRGAEL
+405 TDIPGEYKKGAEL

-428 SPANSITEVQ
+428 APANSITEVQ

-481 RSPDVAVTDMRQ
+481 RSPEVDVTDMRQ
-493 LKGALDKAREG
+493 LKGALDKARDG
-504 IERASSESFRA
+504 IEQQAKAGFSA
-515 IDRGLFGVKDSTSQF
+515 QF
-530 FKPKSFKSSLFGDNT
+530 TPDTFKSTFFGDN
-545 STDIGEQPSDALL
+545 GLQAKLFNQPTDALL
-558 VAYTREANAYLIRN
+558 MQYSREANANVLRN
-572 KEYFAVQGYLIHDAE
+572 KEYLASKGHLIVDEE
-587 SAMSAMLQE
+587 SAAQALLQE
-596 GLAVRTSSGPVFL
+596 GLAVRTASGPVFL
-609 DPEFKHSTGI
+609 NPEFKQSTGI
-619 ENTEMLVKVFEQ
+619 ENNEMLAKVFEQ
-631 VKQEVADKSGGRTEP
+631 VKQEVSSKSGGRSKPE
-646 KNVRVVVTGNAA
+646 NVRVVVTGGTA
-658 TFIAYD
+658 TFIDYD
-664 DNNAP
+664 DNNVP
-669 LPAQYTQTPDDLN
+669 LRQYVQTPDDLN

-707 GPSGITLNVTRP
+707 GPSGVTLNVTKP

-773 QDHPEWVERLDAA
+773 QDHPAWVERLDAA

-798 DFAGEYFKTF
+798 DFAGEYFKDF

-840 GGTTG
+840 GGATG

-868 GTAVYKQS
+868 STAVYKQS
-876 GPERRKFLERGLI
+876 GPARRKFLERGLI
-889 AAWMPRGSNAN
+889 AAWMPRGSNVN

>member
-26 QDATSGKTVLPNVI
+26 QDATSGKTVLPGVI

-187 AGVQPGADSAVIAG
+187 AAMQPSADGAVIAG
-201 NLDAVFQGTYQ
+201 NLDAVFQGVYQ
-212 LYANED
+212 LHENED

-259 QRATHWTTD
+259 QRATNWTTD
-268 ERDAALNAIDAKFM
+268 ERDAALNAIDSKFM
-282 EFEKFQDVYDQEQIR
+282 EFEKFQDVYNQESVR
-297 TLETRLLSG
+297 TLETRVQQGDAS
-306 EATIDDIRS
+306 IDDIRDLQS
-315 AQSSLHARVG
+315 AYHSQIAS
-325 AGTKDPSK
+325 GTLDPTK
-333 ANPLLDKLHVLSLK
+333 GNALLDNLHRLSLK
-347 VDAEYGN
+347 ADAEYGN
-354 KLLVTNGTYAD
+354 KLLVTQGTYAD
-365 WERSGQG
+365 VLKSGQ
-372 ISKLT
+372 SVEKVL
-377 NQKVAQLLNTFAG
+377 NQKVAQLVDTLG

-405 TNIPGEFKRGAEL
+405 TDIPGEYKKGAEL

-428 SPANSITEVQ
+428 APANSITEVQ

-481 RSPDVAVTDMRQ
+481 RSPDVDVTDMRQ
-493 LKGALDKAREG
+493 LKGALDKARDG
-504 IERASSESFRA
+504 IEQQARAGFTA
-515 IDRGLFGVKDSTSQF
+515 QF
-530 FKPKSFKSSLFGDNT
+530 TPDTFKSTFFGDN
-545 STDIGEQPSDALL
+545 GLQAKLFNQPTDALL
-558 VAYTREANAYLIRN
+558 MQYSREANANVLRN
-572 KEYFAVQGYLIHDAE
+572 KEYLASKGHLIVDGE
-587 SAMSAMLQE
+587 SAAQALLQE
-596 GLAVRTSSGPVFL
+596 GLAVRTASGPVFL
-609 DPEFKHSTGI
+609 NPEFKQSTGI
-619 ENTEMLVKVFEQ
+619 ENNEMLAKVFEQ
-631 VKQEVADKSGGRTEP
+631 VKQEVSSKSGGRSKPE
-646 KNVRVVVTGNAA
+646 NVRVVVTGGTA
-658 TFIAYD
+658 TFIDYD
-664 DNNAP
+664 DNNVP
-669 LPAQYTQTPDDLN
+669 LRQYVQAPDDLN

-707 GPSGITLNVTRP
+707 GPSGVTLNVTKP

-759 NLKQVDVIGIGISK
+759 TLKQVDVIGIGISK
-773 QDHPEWVERLDAA
+773 QDHPDWVERLDAA

-798 DFAGEYFKTF
+798 DFAGEYFKDF

-853 KTASTDI
+853 KTASTDL
-860 EQAKKDLM
+860 EQAKQDLM
-868 GTAVYKQS
+868 STAVYKQS
-876 GPERRKFLERGLI
+876 GPARRKFLERGLI
-889 AAWMPRGSNAN
+889 AAWMPRGANAS

>member
-11 NVGGAGFAVANAKQN
+11 NVGGAGFAVANAQQN
-26 QDATSGKTVLPNVI
+26 QDATSGKTVLPGVI

-66 YAKTISEQSWLT
+66 YAKTIAEQSWLT

-124 PVLKDMNDKVAA
+124 PVLKGMNDKVAA

-187 AGVQPGADSAVIAG
+187 AAMQPGADGAVIAG
-201 NLDAVFQGTYQ
+201 NLDAVFQGVYQ
-212 LYANED
+212 LHENED

-259 QRATHWTTD
+259 QRTTNWTPD
-268 ERDAALNAIDAKFM
+268 ERDAALNAIDSKFM

-297 TLETRLLSG
+297 TLETHLLSG

-333 ANPLLDKLHVLSLK
+333 ANPLLDKLHALSLK
-347 VDAEYGN
+347 ADAEYGN
-354 KLLVTNGTYAD
+354 KLLITQGTYAD
-365 WERSGQG
+365 VLKSGQ
-372 ISKLT
+372 SVEKVL
-377 NQKVAQLLNTFAG
+377 NQKVAQLVDTLG

-405 TNIPGEFKRGAEL
+405 TDIPGEYKKGAEL

-428 SPANSITEVQ
+428 APASSITEVQ

-452 NQAADNPGQR
+452 NQASDNPGQR

-481 RSPDVAVTDMRQ
+481 RSPDVDVTDMRQ
-493 LKGALDKAREG
+493 LKGALDKARDG
-504 IERASSESFRA
+504 IEQQ
-515 IDRGLFGVKDSTSQF
+515 VKAGFPAQF
-530 FKPKSFKSSLFGDNT
+530 TPDTFKSTFFGDN
-545 STDIGEQPSDALL
+545 GLQAKLFNQPADALL
-558 VAYTREANAYLIRN
+558 ILYSREANSNIFRNREYLAS
-572 KEYFAVQGYLIHDAE
+572 KGHLIVDEE
-587 SAMSAMLQE
+587 SAAQALLQE
-596 GLAVRTSSGPVFL
+596 GLAVRTASGPVFL
-609 DPEFKHSTGI
+609 NPEFKHSTGI
-619 ENTEMLVKVFEQ
+619 ENTEMLAKVFEQ
-631 VKQEVADKSGGRTEP
+631 VKQEVASKSGGRSKPE
-646 KNVRVVVTGNAA
+646 NVRVVVTGNEA

-664 DNNAP
+664 DNNNALP
-669 LPAQYTQTPDDLN
+669 LHYVQDAVDLN

-707 GPSGITLNVTRP
+707 GPSGVTLNVTKP

-746 WRNTRSAEGQADP
+746 WKNTRSVEDQADP

-786 KGSPAKMSQVIG
+786 KGSPAKMSQVVG

-889 AAWMPRGSNAN
+889 AAWMPRGAN
-900 Q
+900 VNQ

>member
-1 MADIQIPTFS
+1 MADIQIPSFA
-11 NVGGAGFAVANAKQN
+11 NVGGASFAPAYAKGN
-26 QDATSGKTVLPNVI
+26 VDTSTGV
-40 QSAANALNKVVKF
+40 SAIPELAKAAGSALTQIVQY

-85 RSLSEFSTGILDYQ
+85 RSLSEFSSGILDYQ
-99 QRASELA
+99 QQASELA

-124 PVLKDMNDKVAA
+124 PVLKGMNDKVAA

-187 AGVQPGADSAVIAG
+187 AAMQPGADGAVITG
-201 NLDAVFQGTYQ
+201 NLDAVFQGVYQ
-212 LYANED
+212 LHENED

-230 LGAVKEIVTRLQAS
+230 LGALKEIVTRLQGNS
-244 STDDLNKLK
+244 PEDLDKLK
-253 MLSGYM
+253 MLSSYM
-259 QRATHWTTD
+259 QRAINWTTD
-268 ERDAALNAIDAKFM
+268 ERDAALNAIDSKFM
-282 EFEKFQDVYDQEQIR
+282 EFEKFQDVYNQESVR
-297 TLETRLLSG
+297 TLETRVKQG
-306 EATIDDIRS
+306 DATIDDIRDL
-315 AQSSLHARVG
+315 QSVYHTQIASG
-325 AGTKDPSK
+325 ALDPTKGN
-333 ANPLLDKLHVLSLK
+333 ALLDNLHRLSLK
-347 VDAEYGN
+347 ADEEYGN
-354 KLLVTNGTYAD
+354 RLLIVNGTYAD
-365 WERSGQG
+365 ILKSGQTPD
-372 ISKLT
+372 KVL
-377 NQKVAQLLNTFAG
+377 NQKVAQLVDTLG

-405 TNIPGEFKRGAEL
+405 TDIPGEYKKGAEL

-428 SPANSITEVQ
+428 APASSITEVQ

-446 TYATAW
+446 TYVTAW

-481 RSPDVAVTDMRQ
+481 RSPDVDVTDMRQ

-504 IERASSESFRA
+504 IEQQARAGFTA
-515 IDRGLFGVKDSTSQF
+515 QF
-530 FKPKSFKSSLFGDNT
+530 TPDTFKSTFFGDN
-545 STDIGEQPSDALL
+545 GLQAKLFNQPTDALL
-558 VAYTREANAYLIRN
+558 MQYSREANANVLRN
-572 KEYFAVQGYLIHDAE
+572 KEYLASKGHLIVDEE
-587 SAMSAMLQE
+587 SAAQALLQE
-596 GLAVRTSSGPVFL
+596 GLAVRTASGPVFL
-609 DPEFKHSTGI
+609 NPEFKQSTGI
-619 ENTEMLVKVFEQ
+619 ENNEMLAKVFEQ
-631 VKQEVADKSGGRTEP
+631 VKQEVSSKSGGRSKAE
-646 KNVRVVVTGNAA
+646 NVRVVVTGGTA
-658 TFIAYD
+658 TFIDYD
-664 DNNAP
+664 DNNVP
-669 LPAQYTQTPDDLN
+669 LRQYVQTPDDLN

-707 GPSGITLNVTRP
+707 GPSGVTLNVTRP
-719 WGNAFMSNDLGTKV
+719 WGNAFTSNDLGTKV

-773 QDHPEWVERLDAA
+773 QDHPDWVERLDAA

-798 DFAGEYFKTF
+798 DFAGEYFKDF

-840 GGTTG
+840 GGATG

-868 GTAVYKQS
+868 STAVYKQS
-876 GPERRKFLERGLI
+876 GPARRKFLERGLI
-889 AAWMPRGSNAN
+889 AAWMPRGSNVN

>member
-1 MADIQIPTFS
+1 MADIQIPSFA
-11 NVGGAGFAVANAKQN
+11 NVGGASFAPAYAKGN
-26 QDATSGKTVLPNVI
+26 VDTSTGV
-40 QSAANALNKVVKF
+40 SAIPELAKAAGSALTQIVQY

-85 RSLSEFSTGILDYQ
+85 RSLSEFSSGILDYQ
-99 QRASELA
+99 QQASELA

-124 PVLKDMNDKVAA
+124 PVLKGMNDKVAA

-144 DTALKTVLTSVA
+144 DTAMKTVLTSVA

-187 AGVQPGADSAVIAG
+187 AAMQPGADGAVISG
-201 NLDAVFQGTYQ
+201 NLDAVFQGVYQ
-212 LYANED
+212 LHENAD

-230 LGAVKEIVTRLQAS
+230 LGALKEIVTRLQGNS
-244 STDDLNKLK
+244 PEDLDKLK
-253 MLSGYM
+253 MLSSYM
-259 QRATHWTTD
+259 QRAINWTTD
-268 ERDAALNAIDAKFM
+268 ERDAALNAIDSKFM
-282 EFEKFQDVYDQEQIR
+282 EFEKFQDTYDQEQVR
-297 TLETRLLSG
+297 TLETRILSG
-306 EATIDDIRS
+306 EATIDDIRD
-315 AQSSLHARVG
+315 AQSNLRARVD
-325 AGTKDPSK
+325 AGTKDPSQ
-333 ANPLLDKLHVLSLK
+333 ANPLFSKLHALSLK
-347 VDAEYGN
+347 ADAEYGN
-354 KLLVTNGTYAD
+354 RLLIANGTYAD
-365 WERSGQG
+365 ILKSGQTPD
-372 ISKLT
+372 KVL
-377 NQKVAQLLNTFAG
+377 NQKVAQLVDTLG

-405 TNIPGEFKRGAEL
+405 TDIPGEYKKGAEL

-428 SPANSITEVQ
+428 APASSITEVQ

-481 RSPDVAVTDMRQ
+481 RSPEVDVTDMRQ
-493 LKGALDKAREG
+493 LKGALDKARDG
-504 IERASSESFRA
+504 IEQQARAGFTA
-515 IDRGLFGVKDSTSQF
+515 QF
-530 FKPKSFKSSLFGDNT
+530 TPDTFKSTFFGDN
-545 STDIGEQPSDALL
+545 GLQAKLFNQPTDALL
-558 VAYTREANAYLIRN
+558 MQYSREANANVLRN
-572 KEYFAVQGYLIHDAE
+572 KEYLASKGHLIVDEE
-587 SAMSAMLQE
+587 SAAQALLQE
-596 GLAVRTSSGPVFL
+596 GLAVRTASGPVFL
-609 DPEFKHSTGI
+609 NPEFKQSTGI
-619 ENTEMLVKVFEQ
+619 ENNEMLAKVFEQ
-631 VKQEVADKSGGRTEP
+631 VKQEVSSKSGGRSKAE
-646 KNVRVVVTGNAA
+646 NVRVVVTGGTA
-658 TFIAYD
+658 TFIDYD
-664 DNNAP
+664 DNNVP
-669 LPAQYTQTPDDLN
+669 LRQYVQTPDDLN

-707 GPSGITLNVTRP
+707 GPSGVTLNVTRP

-798 DFAGEYFKTF
+798 DFAGEYFKDF
-808 PAYVKEAGIPQTF
+808 PAYVKAAGIPQTF

-840 GGTTG
+840 GGATG

-853 KTASTDI
+853 KTASTNI

-868 GTAVYKQS
+868 STAVYKQS
-876 GPERRKFLERGLI
+876 GPARRKFLERGLI
-889 AAWMPRGSNAN
+889 AAWMPRGAN
-900 Q
+900 VNQ